1 MSMNVSSYSIKN
13 PLVAILLFVLL
24 TIGGIFGFKQMKV
37 QQFPDIDFPAVVVT
51 VTLPGAA
58 PAQLESDIAKKIEN
72 KLTSIDGVKHIRSS
86 IQTGAATIVTEFV
99 LEKDIQEA
107 VDDVRSA
114 VGEVRGDLPAAAN
127 DPIITK
133 VSTSGFP
140 IVTYSVSADNMSI
153 EDLSWFVDDTI
164 TKRLSDIPGVGSVSR
179 IGGLQ
184 REITVAADPIALS
197 GLQFSI
203 AQLSNQIAGIQQD
216 SSGGEAEVG
225 KTTQTIRV
233 MGAVERAGELNTLQI
248 AVPTG
253 GTQALGRM
261 ATVTDGAADQSS
273 IAKLDDQTVVAFNI
287 VRSRG
292 ASEVE
297 VMARV
302 DAELAKLQADVS
314 TIEIE
319 KVSDL
324 VTPISEDY
332 KASLTMLIEGGILA
346 VIVVFLFLRNIRAT
360 IVAAVA
366 LPLSVIPTFLG
377 MYLFDFS
384 LNIISLLALSL
395 VVGVLVDD
403 AIVEVEN
410 IMRHLRMGKTP
421 YQAAMEAADEIGLA
435 VVATTFT
442 LIAVFLPTAFMG
454 GVVGQFF
461 RQFGW
466 TAAIAIFASLMVARL
481 ITPMMAAYMLRPEK
495 QQVETQGA
503 TMTWYLKVVTWTL
516 HHRSLTMGA
525 TLVLFVASLALVKLL
540 PTAFIPDDDF
550 DQTRV
555 SIEMTPDVELADTE
569 RIAALASARI
579 LQLPEVTNIFTSVG
593 EAQATMDSS
602 TSGGGKNKN
611 IASLDIVLVPRAD
624 REIKKQV
631 EQKISA
637 ILAEVPSA
645 RFSVGLSSGGESG
658 YNFSLTS
665 TNPQLLEQTVQQIM
679 SEVRALPIAGDVT
692 SDRSLPRQ
700 ELTVI
705 PDRLAMADFGVTTQ
719 DIATTL
725 RIATVGDYEQRLSK
739 LNLDTRQIPIVVRLP
754 DIAKQ
759 NINQLEGLYV
769 PSSRPDGQGVRVG
782 DVAALEFGVGPAQ
795 ITRLDR
801 ERAISVTIQPGSG
814 ELGELVTA
822 VKSTPTM
829 QNLPPSMT
837 IIEQGQAENMAELFN
852 GFVIAM
858 SVGIICI
865 FGVLILLFGKILQP
879 FTILMALPLSI
890 GGAFVG
896 LVITNSS
903 LSMPSMIGFIMLMG
917 IATKNSILLV
927 DYALIAQRLGLPRF
941 EAIID
946 SCRKRARP
954 IIMTT
959 IAMGAGMLPLVF
971 GWGDADPT
979 FRRPMAAAVLGG
991 LVTSTLLSLV
1001 VIPVVYT
1008 LMDDVSGWFTKW
1020 LTPQGKDEP
1029 ESTNDT
1035 INDTMTDEP
1044 L

>member
-1 MSMNVSSYSIKN
+1 MSLNVSAYSIKN
-13 PLVAILLFVLL
+13 PLVAILLFILL
-24 TIGGIFGFKQMKV
+24 TLGGIYGFMKMKV
-37 QQFPDIDFPAVVVT
+37 QQFPDIDLPAVVVT

-58 PAQLESDIAKKIEN
+58 PSQLENDIAKKIEN
-72 KLTSIDGVKHIRSS
+72 KLTSIEGIKHIRTTL
-86 IQTGAATIVTEFV
+86 QTGAATMVTEFV

-133 VSTSGFP
+133 VSTAGFP
-140 IVTYSVSADNMSI
+140 VVTYSVAAENMNV
-153 EDLSWFVDDTI
+153 EDLSWFVDDTV
-164 TKRLSDIPGVGSVSR
+164 TKRLSDIPGVSTVSR

-184 REITVAADPIALS
+184 REITVAADPLTLS
-197 GLQFSI
+197 GLKLSI
-203 AQLSNQIAGIQQD
+203 TQLSNQITGIQQD

-233 MGAVERAGELNTLQI
+233 LGAVERASELNDLQVAI
-248 AVPTG
+248 PAG

-261 ATVTDGAADQSS
+261 AQITDGAADPSS
-273 IAKLDDQTVVAFNI
+273 IAKLDGQTVVAFNI
-287 VRSRG
+287 TRSRG

-297 VMARV
+297 VMELV
-302 DAELAKLQADVS
+302 DAELAKLSADVGNI
-314 TIEIE
+314 TIE
-319 KVSDL
+319 KVYDRA
-324 VTPISEDY
+324 TPIAEDY
-332 KASLTMLIEGGILA
+332 QASLRMLIEGGLLA
-346 VIVVFLFLRNIRAT
+346 VVVVFLFLRNIRAT

-377 MYLFDFS
+377 MYLFGFS

-395 VVGVLVDD
+395 VIGVLVDD

-410 IMRHLRMGKTP
+410 IIRHLRMGKTP
-421 YQAAMEAADEIGLA
+421 YEAAMEAADEIGLA

-454 GVVGQFF
+454 GIVGQFF

-466 TAAIAIFASLMVARL
+466 TAALSIFASLMVARL
-481 ITPMMAAYMLRPEK
+481 ITPMMAAYILRPEK
-495 QQVETQGA
+495 KHVEKQSALMG
-503 TMTWYLKVVTWTL
+503 WYLKIVAWTL
-516 HHRSLTMGA
+516 HHRWLTMGA
-525 TLVLFVASLALVKLL
+525 TLVLFVASLMLVKLL
-540 PTAFIPDDDF
+540 PTSFIPDNDI

-555 SIEMTPDVELADTE
+555 AIELTPDVALEDTE
-569 RIAALASARI
+569 RVAALASERI
-579 LQLPEVTNIFTSVG
+579 LAMPEVTNIFTSVG
-593 EAQATMDSS
+593 EAQASMDSNS
-602 TSGGGKNKN
+602 SGGKAEN
-611 IASLDIVLVPRAD
+611 IAGLDIVLAPRAE
-624 REIKKQV
+624 RGSKQEIERQ
-631 EQKISA
+631 ISSL
-637 ILAEVPSA
+637 LAEVPGA
-645 RFSVGLSSGGESG
+645 RFTVGLSSGGESG
-658 YNFSLTS
+658 YNFSMTS
-665 TNPQLLEQTVQQIM
+665 TNPQLLEQTAQQIM
-679 SEVRALPIAGDVT
+679 SEIRGLPSAGSVT

-700 ELTVI
+700 ELTVT
-705 PDRLAMADFGVTTQ
+705 PDRLAMADKGVTTQ

-725 RIATVGDYEQRLSK
+725 RVATVGDYEQRLSK
-739 LNLDTRQIPIVVRLP
+739 LNLDTRQIPIVIRLP
-754 DIAKQ
+754 DVAKQ
-759 NINQLEGLYV
+759 NVSQLEGLYV
-769 PSSRPDGQGVRVG
+769 PSSLPAGQGVRVG
-782 DVAALEFGVGPAQ
+782 EVASLDFGTGPAQ
-795 ITRLDR
+795 ISRLDR
-801 ERAISVTIQPGSG
+801 ERAISITVQPASG
-814 ELGELVTA
+814 ELGGLVQA
-822 VKSTPTM
+822 VKSVPAM
-829 QNLPPSMT
+829 QQLPPSIT
-837 IIEQGQAENMAELFN
+837 IIDQGQAENMAELFS

-858 SVGIICI
+858 SVGVVCI
-865 FGVLILLFGKILQP
+865 LGVLILLFGRILQP

-927 DYALIAQRLGLPRF
+927 DYALIAQRRGLARF

-946 SCRKRARP
+946 ACRKRARP

-1008 LMDDVSGWFTKW
+1008 LMDDLSGWFAKW
-1020 LTPQGKDEP
+1020 LVPSGKEQP
-1029 ESTNDT
+1029 T
-1035 INDTMTDEP
+1035 TDGKV
-1044 L
+1044 

>member
-1 MSMNVSSYSIKN
+1 MSLNVSAYSIRN

-24 TIGGIFGFKQMKV
+24 TLGGIYGFMQMKV
-37 QQFPDIDFPAVVVT
+37 QQFPDIDLPAVVVT

-58 PAQLESDIAKKIEN
+58 PSQLENDIAKKIEN
-72 KLTSIDGVKHIRSS
+72 KLTSIEGVKHIRTTL
-86 IQTGAATIVTEFV
+86 QTGAATMVTEFV

-133 VSTSGFP
+133 VSTAGFP
-140 IVTYSVSADNMSI
+140 VVTYSVASDNMNV
-153 EDLSWFVDDTI
+153 EDLSWFVDDTV
-164 TKRLSDIPGVGSVSR
+164 TKRLSDIPGVSTVSR

-184 REITVAADPIALS
+184 REITVAADPIVLS
-197 GLQFSI
+197 GLKYPI
-203 AQLSNQIAGIQQD
+203 AQLSEQITGIQQD

-233 MGAVERAGELNTLQI
+233 LGAVERASDLNNLQV

-261 ATVTDGAADQSS
+261 AQITDGAADPSS
-273 IAKLDDQTVVAFNI
+273 IAKLDGQTVVAFNI
-287 VRSRG
+287 TRSRG

-297 VMARV
+297 VMELV
-302 DAELAKLQADVS
+302 DAELAKLSADVGN
-314 TIEIE
+314 IDIE
-319 KVSDL
+319 KVYDRA
-324 VTPISEDY
+324 TPIAEDY
-332 KASLTMLIEGGILA
+332 KASLRMLIEGGLLA
-346 VIVVFLFLRNIRAT
+346 VVVVFLFLRNIRAT
-360 IVAAVA
+360 FVAAVA

-377 MYLFDFS
+377 MYLFGFS

-395 VVGVLVDD
+395 VIGVLVDD

-410 IMRHLRMGKTP
+410 IIRHLRMGKTP
-421 YQAAMEAADEIGLA
+421 YEAAMEAADEIGLA

-454 GVVGQFF
+454 GIVGQFF

-466 TAAIAIFASLMVARL
+466 TAALSIFASLMVARL
-481 ITPMMAAYMLRPEK
+481 ITPMMAAYILRPEK
-495 QQVETQGA
+495 KHVEKQSA
-503 TMTWYLKVVTWTL
+503 LMDWYLKVVSWTL
-516 HHRSLTMGA
+516 HHRWITMGA
-525 TLVLFVASLALVKLL
+525 TLLLFVASLALVKLL
-540 PTAFIPDDDF
+540 PTSFIPDNDI

-555 SIEMTPDVELADTE
+555 EIELTPDVALEDTE
-569 RIAALASARI
+569 RVAAMASERI
-579 LQLPEVTNIFTSVG
+579 LAMPEVSHIFTSVG
-593 EAQATMDSS
+593 EAQAAMEAS
-602 TSGGGKNKN
+602 SGGKAEN
-611 IASLDIVLVPRAD
+611 IAGLDIVLAPRAE
-624 REIKKQV
+624 RGSKQEIERQ
-631 EQKISA
+631 ISSM
-637 ILAEVPSA
+637 LSEVPGA
-645 RFSVGLSSGGESG
+645 RFTVGLSSGGETG

-665 TNPQLLEQTVQQIM
+665 TDPRLLEQTAQQIM
-679 SEVRALPIAGDVT
+679 AEIRALPSAGAVT

-700 ELTVI
+700 ELTVT
-705 PDRLAMADFGVTTQ
+705 PDRLAMADKGVTTQ

-725 RIATVGDYEQRLSK
+725 RVATVGDYEQRLSK
-739 LNLDTRQIPIVVRLP
+739 LNLDTRQLPIVVRLP
-754 DIAKQ
+754 DVAKQ
-759 NINQLEGLYV
+759 NVSQLEGLYV
-769 PSSRPDGQGVRVG
+769 PNALPPGQGVRVG
-782 DVAALEFGVGPAQ
+782 EVASLNFGTGPAQ
-795 ITRLDR
+795 ISRLDR
-801 ERAISVTIQPGSG
+801 ERAISITVQPANG
-814 ELGELVTA
+814 ELGDLVQA
-822 VKSTPTM
+822 VKAI
-829 QNLPPSMT
+829 PSMQQLPTSIT
-837 IIEQGQAENMAELFN
+837 IIDQGQAENMAELFS

-858 SVGIICI
+858 SVGVVCI
-865 FGVLILLFGKILQP
+865 LGVLILLFGRILQP

-896 LVITNSS
+896 LVITKSS

-927 DYALIAQRLGLPRF
+927 DYALIAQRRGLARF
-941 EAIID
+941 DAIID

-959 IAMGAGMLPLVF
+959 IAMGAGMMPLVF

-1008 LMDDVSGWFTKW
+1008 LMDDLSGWFGKW
-1020 LTPQGKDEP
+1020 LIPHGKEK
-1029 ESTNDT
+1029 ESVV
-1035 INDTMTDEP
+1035 IEK
-1044 L
+1044 

>member
-1 MSMNVSSYSIKN
+1 MSLNVSAYSIKN
-13 PLVAILLFVLL
+13 PLVAILLFILL
-24 TIGGIFGFKQMKV
+24 TLGGIYGFMKMKV
-37 QQFPDIDFPAVVVT
+37 QQFPDIDLPAVVVT

-58 PAQLESDIAKKIEN
+58 PSQLENDIAKKIEN
-72 KLTSIDGVKHIRSS
+72 KLTSIEGIKHIRTTL
-86 IQTGAATIVTEFV
+86 QTGAATMVTEFV

-133 VSTSGFP
+133 VSTAGFP
-140 IVTYSVSADNMSI
+140 VVTYSLAAENMNV
-153 EDLSWFVDDTI
+153 EDLSWFVDDTV
-164 TKRLSDIPGVGSVSR
+164 TKRLSDIPGVSTVSR

-184 REITVAADPIALS
+184 REITVAADPITLS
-197 GLQFSI
+197 GLKLSI
-203 AQLSNQIAGIQQD
+203 TQLSNQITGIQQD

-233 MGAVERAGELNTLQI
+233 LGAVERASELNDLQVAI
-248 AVPTG
+248 PAG

-261 ATVTDGAADQSS
+261 AQITDGAADPSS
-273 IAKLDDQTVVAFNI
+273 IAKLDGQTVVAFNI
-287 VRSRG
+287 TRSRG

-297 VMARV
+297 VMELV
-302 DAELAKLQADVS
+302 DAELAKLSADVGNI
-314 TIEIE
+314 TIE
-319 KVSDL
+319 KVYDRA
-324 VTPISEDY
+324 TPIAEDY
-332 KASLTMLIEGGILA
+332 QASLRMLIEGGLLA
-346 VIVVFLFLRNIRAT
+346 VVVVFLFLRNIRAT

-377 MYLFDFS
+377 MYLFGFS

-395 VVGVLVDD
+395 VIGVLVDD

-410 IMRHLRMGKTP
+410 IIRHLRMGKTP
-421 YQAAMEAADEIGLA
+421 YEAAMEAADEIGLA

-454 GVVGQFF
+454 GIVGQFF

-466 TAAIAIFASLMVARL
+466 TAALSIFASLMVARL
-481 ITPMMAAYMLRPEK
+481 ITPMMAAYILRPEK
-495 QQVETQGA
+495 KHVEKQSALMG
-503 TMTWYLKVVTWTL
+503 WYLKIVAWTL
-516 HHRSLTMGA
+516 HHRWLTMGA
-525 TLVLFVASLALVKLL
+525 TLVLFVASLMLVKLL
-540 PTAFIPDDDF
+540 PTSFIPDNDI

-555 SIEMTPDVELADTE
+555 AIELTPDVALEDTE
-569 RIAALASARI
+569 RVAALASERI
-579 LQLPEVTNIFTSVG
+579 LAMPEVTNIFTSVG
-593 EAQATMDSS
+593 EAQASMDSNS
-602 TSGGGKNKN
+602 SGGKAEN
-611 IASLDIVLVPRAD
+611 IAGLDIVLAPRAE
-624 REIKKQV
+624 RGSKQEIERQ
-631 EQKISA
+631 ISSL
-637 ILAEVPSA
+637 LAEVPGA
-645 RFSVGLSSGGESG
+645 RFTVGLSSGGESG
-658 YNFSLTS
+658 YNFSMTS
-665 TNPQLLEQTVQQIM
+665 TNPQLLEQTAQQIM
-679 SEVRALPIAGDVT
+679 SEIRGLPSAGSVS

-700 ELTVI
+700 ELTVT
-705 PDRLAMADFGVTTQ
+705 PDRLAMADKGVTTQ

-725 RIATVGDYEQRLSK
+725 RVATVGDYEQRLSK
-739 LNLDTRQIPIVVRLP
+739 LNLDTRQIPIVIRLP
-754 DIAKQ
+754 DVAKQ
-759 NINQLEGLYV
+759 NVSQLEGLYV
-769 PSSRPDGQGVRVG
+769 PSSLPAGQGVRVG
-782 DVAALEFGVGPAQ
+782 EVASLDFGTGPAQ
-795 ITRLDR
+795 ISRLDR
-801 ERAISVTIQPGSG
+801 ERAISITVQPASG
-814 ELGELVTA
+814 ELGDLVQA
-822 VKSTPTM
+822 VKSVPAM
-829 QNLPPSMT
+829 QQLPPSIT
-837 IIEQGQAENMAELFN
+837 IIDQGQAENMAELFS

-858 SVGIICI
+858 SVGVVCI
-865 FGVLILLFGKILQP
+865 LGVLILLFGRILQP

-927 DYALIAQRLGLPRF
+927 DYALIAQRRGLARF

-946 SCRKRARP
+946 ACRKRARP

-1008 LMDDVSGWFTKW
+1008 LMDDLSGWFAKW
-1020 LTPQGKDEP
+1020 LVPSGKEQ
-1029 ESTNDT
+1029 TT
-1035 INDTMTDEP
+1035 TDSKV
-1044 L
+1044 

>member
-1 MSMNVSSYSIKN
+1 MSLNVSAYSIKN

-24 TIGGIFGFKQMKV
+24 TLGGIYGFMQMKV
-37 QQFPDIDFPAVVVT
+37 QQFPDIDLPAVVVT

-58 PAQLESDIAKKIEN
+58 PSQLENDIAKKVEN
-72 KLTSIDGVKHIRSS
+72 KLTSIEGVKHIRTTL
-86 IQTGAATIVTEFV
+86 QTGAATMVAEFV

-127 DPIITK
+127 DPIVTK

-140 IVTYSVSADNMSI
+140 VVTYSVAAENMNV
-153 EDLSWFVDDTI
+153 EDLSWFVDDTV
-164 TKRLSDIPGVGSVSR
+164 TKRLSDIPGVSTVSR

-184 REITVAADPIALS
+184 REITVAADPITLS
-197 GLQFSI
+197 GLKLSI
-203 AQLSNQIAGIQQD
+203 MQLSNQITGIQQD

-225 KTTQTIRV
+225 KATQTIRV
-233 MGAVERAGELNTLQI
+233 LGAVERSSELNNLQI

-261 ATVTDGAADQSS
+261 AQITDGAADPSS
-273 IAKLDDQTVVAFNI
+273 IAKLDGQTVVAFNI
-287 VRSRG
+287 TRSRG

-297 VMARV
+297 VMELV
-302 DAELAKLQADVS
+302 DAELTKLSADVGNIS
-314 TIEIE
+314 IE
-319 KVSDL
+319 KVYDRA
-324 VTPISEDY
+324 TPVAEDY
-332 KASLTMLIEGGILA
+332 QASLRMLIEGGLLA
-346 VIVVFLFLRNIRAT
+346 VVVVFLFLRNIRAT
-360 IVAAVA
+360 FVAAVA

-377 MYLFDFS
+377 MYLFGFS

-395 VVGVLVDD
+395 VIGVLVDD

-410 IMRHLRMGKTP
+410 IIRHLRMGKTP
-421 YQAAMEAADEIGLA
+421 YEAAMEAADEIGLA

-454 GVVGQFF
+454 GIVGQFF

-466 TAAIAIFASLMVARL
+466 TAALSIFASLMVARL
-481 ITPMMAAYMLRPEK
+481 ITPMMAAYILKPEK
-495 QQVETQGA
+495 KHVEKKSA
-503 TMTWYLKVVTWTL
+503 LMDWYLKVVSWTL
-516 HHRSLTMGA
+516 DHRWMTMGA

-540 PTAFIPDDDF
+540 PTSFIPDNDI

-555 SIEMTPDVELADTE
+555 AIELTPDVALADTE
-569 RIAALASARI
+569 RVAALASERI
-579 LQLPEVTNIFTSVG
+579 LAMPEVTNIFTSVG
-593 EAQATMDSS
+593 EAQATMDSNS
-602 TSGGGKNKN
+602 SGGKAEN
-611 IASLDIVLVPRAD
+611 IAGLDIVLVPRAE
-624 REIKKQV
+624 RGSKQEIERKM
-631 EQKISA
+631 ST
-637 ILAEVPSA
+637 ILAEVPGA
-645 RFSVGLSSGGESG
+645 RFTVGLSSGGETG

-665 TNPQLLEQTVQQIM
+665 TDPQLLEQTVQQMM
-679 SEVRALPIAGDVT
+679 SEIRELPSAGAVT

-700 ELTVI
+700 ELTVT
-705 PDRLAMADFGVTTQ
+705 PNRLAMADKGVTTQ

-725 RIATVGDYEQRLSK
+725 RVATVGDYEQRLSK

-759 NINQLEGLYV
+759 NVSQLEGLYV
-769 PSSRPDGQGVRVG
+769 PSALPAGQGVRVG
-782 DVAALEFGVGPAQ
+782 EVATLDFGTGPAQ
-795 ITRLDR
+795 ISRLDR
-801 ERAISVTIQPGSG
+801 ERAISITVQPANG
-814 ELGELVTA
+814 ELGDLVQA
-822 VKSTPTM
+822 VKSI
-829 QNLPPSMT
+829 PSMQQLPASIT
-837 IIEQGQAENMAELFN
+837 IIDQGQAENMAELFS

-858 SVGIICI
+858 SVGVVCI
-865 FGVLILLFGKILQP
+865 LGVLILLFGRILQP

-927 DYALIAQRLGLPRF
+927 DYALIAQRRGLARF

-946 SCRKRARP
+946 ACRKRARP

-1008 LMDDVSGWFTKW
+1008 LMDDLSEWFAKW
-1020 LTPQGKDEP
+1020 LAPNGKPNIVTE
-1029 ESTNDT
+1029 EK
-1035 INDTMTDEP
+1035 
-1044 L
+1044 

>member
-1 MSMNVSSYSIKN
+1 MSLNVSAYSIRN

-24 TIGGIFGFKQMKV
+24 TLGGIYGFMQMKV
-37 QQFPDIDFPAVVVT
+37 QQFPDIDLPAVVVT

-58 PAQLESDIAKKIEN
+58 PSQLENDIAKKIEN
-72 KLTSIDGVKHIRSS
+72 KLTSIEGVKHIRTTL
-86 IQTGAATIVTEFV
+86 QTGAATMVTEFV

-133 VSTSGFP
+133 VSTAGFP
-140 IVTYSVSADNMSI
+140 VVTYSVASDNMNV
-153 EDLSWFVDDTI
+153 EDLSWFVDDTV
-164 TKRLSDIPGVGSVSR
+164 TKRLSDIPGVSTVSR

-197 GLQFSI
+197 GLKYPI
-203 AQLSNQIAGIQQD
+203 AQLSEQITGIQQD

-225 KTTQTIRV
+225 KTTQAIRV
-233 MGAVERAGELNTLQI
+233 LGAVERASDLNNLQV

-261 ATVTDGAADQSS
+261 AQITDGAADPSS
-273 IAKLDDQTVVAFNI
+273 IAKLDGQTVVAFNI
-287 VRSRG
+287 TRSRG

-297 VMARV
+297 VMELV
-302 DAELAKLQADVS
+302 DAELAKLSADVGN
-314 TIEIE
+314 IDIE
-319 KVSDL
+319 KVYDRA
-324 VTPISEDY
+324 TPIAEDY
-332 KASLTMLIEGGILA
+332 QASLRMLIEGGLLA
-346 VIVVFLFLRNIRAT
+346 VVVVFLFLRNVRAT
-360 IVAAVA
+360 FVAAVA

-377 MYLFDFS
+377 MYLFGFS

-395 VVGVLVDD
+395 VIGVLVDD

-410 IMRHLRMGKTP
+410 IIRHLRMGKTP
-421 YQAAMEAADEIGLA
+421 YEAAMEAADEIGLA

-454 GVVGQFF
+454 GIVGQFF

-466 TAAIAIFASLMVARL
+466 TAALSIFASLMVARL
-481 ITPMMAAYMLRPEK
+481 ITPMMAAYILRPEK
-495 QQVETQGA
+495 KHVEKQSA
-503 TMTWYLKVVTWTL
+503 LMDWYLKVVSWTL
-516 HHRSLTMGA
+516 HHRWITMGA
-525 TLVLFVASLALVKLL
+525 TLILFVASLALVKLL
-540 PTAFIPDDDF
+540 PTSFIPDNDI

-555 SIEMTPDVELADTE
+555 EIELTPDVALEDTE
-569 RIAALASARI
+569 RVAAMASERI
-579 LQLPEVTNIFTSVG
+579 LAMPEVSHIFTSVG
-593 EAQATMDSS
+593 EAQAAMEAS
-602 TSGGGKNKN
+602 SGGKAEN
-611 IASLDIVLVPRAD
+611 IAGLDIVLAPRAE
-624 REIKKQV
+624 RASKQEIERQ
-631 EQKISA
+631 ISSM
-637 ILAEVPSA
+637 LSEVPGA
-645 RFSVGLSSGGESG
+645 RFTVGLSSGGETG

-665 TNPQLLEQTVQQIM
+665 TDPQLLEQTAQQIM
-679 SEVRALPIAGDVT
+679 TEIRALPSTGAVT

-700 ELTVI
+700 ELTVT
-705 PDRLAMADFGVTTQ
+705 PDRLAMADKGVTTQ

-725 RIATVGDYEQRLSK
+725 RVATVGDYEQRLSK

-754 DIAKQ
+754 DVAKQ
-759 NINQLEGLYV
+759 NVSQLEGLYV
-769 PSSRPDGQGVRVG
+769 PSALPPGQGVRVG
-782 DVAALEFGVGPAQ
+782 EVASLNFGTGPAQ
-795 ITRLDR
+795 ISRLDR
-801 ERAISVTIQPGSG
+801 ERAISITVQPANG
-814 ELGELVTA
+814 ELGDLVQA
-822 VKSTPTM
+822 VKAI
-829 QNLPPSMT
+829 PSMQQLPASIT
-837 IIEQGQAENMAELFN
+837 IIDQGQAENMAELFS

-858 SVGIICI
+858 SVGVVCI
-865 FGVLILLFGKILQP
+865 LGVLILLFGRILQP

-896 LVITNSS
+896 LVITKSS

-927 DYALIAQRLGLPRF
+927 DYALIAQRRGLARF
-941 EAIID
+941 DAIID

-991 LVTSTLLSLV
+991 LATSTLLSLV

-1008 LMDDVSGWFTKW
+1008 LMDDLSGWFGKW
-1020 LTPQGKDEP
+1020 LIPHGKEK
-1029 ESTNDT
+1029 ESVV
-1035 INDTMTDEP
+1035 IEK
-1044 L
+1044 

>member
-1 MSMNVSSYSIKN
+1 MSLNVSAYSIKN

-24 TIGGIFGFKQMKV
+24 TLGGIYGFMKMKV
-37 QQFPDIDFPAVVVT
+37 QQFPDIDLPAVVVT

-58 PAQLESDIAKKIEN
+58 PSQLENDIAKKIEN
-72 KLTSIDGVKHIRSS
+72 KLTSIEGVKHIRTTL
-86 IQTGAATIVTEFV
+86 QTGAATMVTEFV

-133 VSTSGFP
+133 VSTAGFP
-140 IVTYSVSADNMSI
+140 VVTYTVAADNMNA
-153 EDLSWFVDDTI
+153 EDLSWFVDDTV
-164 TKRLSDIPGVGSVSR
+164 TKRLSDIPGVSTVSR

-197 GLQFSI
+197 GLKFSI
-203 AQLSNQIAGIQQD
+203 TQLSQQIAGIQQD

-233 MGAVERAGELNTLQI
+233 LGAVERASELNDLQV

-261 ATVTDGAADQSS
+261 AQITDGAADPSS
-273 IAKLDDQTVVAFNI
+273 IAKLDGQTVVAFNI
-287 VRSRG
+287 TRSRG

-297 VMARV
+297 VMELV
-302 DAELAKLQADVS
+302 DAELAKLSADVGN
-314 TIEIE
+314 INIE
-319 KVSDL
+319 KVYDRA
-324 VTPISEDY
+324 TPIAEDY
-332 KASLTMLIEGGILA
+332 QASLRMLIEGGLLA
-346 VIVVFLFLRNIRAT
+346 VAVVFLFLRNIRAT

-377 MYLFDFS
+377 MYLFGFS

-395 VVGVLVDD
+395 VIGVLVDD

-410 IMRHLRMGKTP
+410 IIRHLRMGKTP
-421 YQAAMEAADEIGLA
+421 YEAAMEAADEIGLA

-454 GVVGQFF
+454 GIVGQFF

-466 TAAIAIFASLMVARL
+466 TAALSIFASLMVARL
-481 ITPMMAAYMLRPEK
+481 ITPMMAAYILRPEK
-495 QQVETQGA
+495 KQVEKQSALMG
-503 TMTWYLKVVTWTL
+503 WYLKIVGWTL
-516 HHRSLTMGA
+516 HHRWLTMGA
-525 TLVLFVASLALVKLL
+525 TLLLFVASLTLVKLL
-540 PTAFIPDDDF
+540 PTSFIPDNDI

-555 SIEMTPDVELADTE
+555 AIELTPDVALEDTE
-569 RIAALASARI
+569 RVVALASERI
-579 LQLPEVTNIFTSVG
+579 LAMPEVTNIFASIG
-593 EAQATMDSS
+593 EAQATMDSNS
-602 TSGGGKNKN
+602 SGGSKAEN
-611 IASLDIVLVPRAD
+611 IAGLDIVLAPRAE
-624 REIKKQV
+624 RGSKQEI
-631 EQKISA
+631 ERKISSL
-637 ILAEVPSA
+637 LAEVPGA
-645 RFSVGLSSGGESG
+645 RFTVGLSSGGESG
-658 YNFSLTS
+658 YNFSMTS
-665 TNPQLLEQTVQQIM
+665 TNPQLLEQTAQQIM
-679 SEVRALPIAGDVT
+679 SEIRSLPSAGSVT

-700 ELTVI
+700 ELTVTAN
-705 PDRLAMADFGVTTQ
+705 RLAMADKGVTTQ

-725 RIATVGDYEQRLSK
+725 RVATVGDYEQRLSK
-739 LNLDTRQIPIVVRLP
+739 LNLDTRQIPIVIRLP
-754 DIAKQ
+754 DVAKQ
-759 NINQLEGLYV
+759 NVSQLEGLYV
-769 PSSRPDGQGVRVG
+769 PSSLPSGQGVRVG
-782 DVAALEFGVGPAQ
+782 EVASLDFGTGPAE
-795 ITRLDR
+795 ISRLDR
-801 ERAISVTIQPGSG
+801 ERAISITIQPANG
-814 ELGELVTA
+814 ELGDLVQA
-822 VKSTPTM
+822 VKAVPAM
-829 QNLPPSMT
+829 QKLPPSIT
-837 IIEQGQAENMAELFN
+837 IIDQGQAENMADLFS

-858 SVGIICI
+858 SVGVVCI
-865 FGVLILLFGKILQP
+865 LGVLILLFGRILQP

-927 DYALIAQRLGLPRF
+927 DYALIAQRRGLARF
-941 EAIID
+941 EAIVD
-946 SCRKRARP
+946 ACRKRARP

-1008 LMDDVSGWFTKW
+1008 LMDDLSGWFAKW
-1020 LTPQGKDEP
+1020 LKPSDKKSEVTEKAV
-1029 ESTNDT
+1029 
-1035 INDTMTDEP
+1035 TDK
-1044 L
+1044 

>member
-1 MSMNVSSYSIKN
+1 MNLNVSSYSIKN
-13 PLVAILLFVLL
+13 PLVAILLFILL
-24 TIGGIFGFKQMKV
+24 TLGGIYGFMNMKV
-37 QQFPDIDFPAVVVT
+37 QQFPDIDLPAVVVT

-58 PAQLESDIAKKIEN
+58 PSQLENDIAKKIEN
-72 KLTSIDGVKHIRSS
+72 RITSIEGIKHIRTTL
-86 IQTGAATIVTEFV
+86 QTGAATIASEFV

-114 VGEVRGDLPAAAN
+114 VGEVQGDLPAAAN

-133 VSTSGFP
+133 VSTAGFP
-140 IVTYSVSADNMSI
+140 VITYSVAADNMSV

-164 TKRLSDIPGVGSVSR
+164 TKRLSDIPGVSSVGR
-179 IGGLQ
+179 IGGLE

-203 AQLSNQIAGIQQD
+203 VQLSQQIAGIQQD

-233 MGAVERAGELNTLQI
+233 LGAVERADELNDLQI
-248 AVPTG
+248 TVPTTG
-253 GTQALGRM
+253 TTQALGRL
-261 ATVTDGAADQSS
+261 AQITDGAADPTS
-273 IAKLDDQTVVAFNI
+273 IAKLDGKTVVAFDI
-287 VRSRG
+287 TRSRG

-297 VMARV
+297 VMQLV
-302 DAELAKLQADVS
+302 DAELAKLNAEMSNITV
-314 TIEIE
+314 E
-319 KVSDL
+319 KVYDRA
-324 VTPISEDY
+324 TPVAEDY
-332 KASLTMLIEGGILA
+332 QASLKMLIEGGILA
-346 VIVVFLFLRNIRAT
+346 VIVVFLFLRNVRAT
-360 IVAAVA
+360 FVAAVA
-366 LPLSVIPTFLG
+366 LPLSVIPTFLA

-395 VVGVLVDD
+395 VIGVLVDD

-410 IMRHLRMGKTP
+410 IIRHLRMGKTP
-421 YQAAMEAADEIGLA
+421 YEAAMEAADEIGLA

-466 TAAIAIFASLMVARL
+466 TAAIAIFASLLVARL
-481 ITPMMAAYMLRPEK
+481 ITPMMAAYILRPEK
-495 QQVETQGA
+495 HRVEKQSK
-503 TMTWYLKVVTWTL
+503 TMDWYLKVVSWTL
-516 HHRSLTMGA
+516 HHRWLTMGA
-525 TLVLFVASLALVKLL
+525 TLILFVASLTLVKLL
-540 PTAFIPDDDF
+540 PTAFIPDNDI

-555 SIEMTPDVELADTE
+555 AIELTPDVALEDTE
-569 RIAALASARI
+569 RVAAMASARI
-579 LQLPEVTNIFTSVG
+579 LAIPGVTNIFTSVG
-593 EAQATMDSS
+593 EAQAAMDPNS
-602 TSGGGKNKN
+602 TGGKSDN
-611 IASLDIVLVPRAD
+611 IGSLDIVLAPRAERQSKQEIE
-624 REIKKQV
+624 REI
-631 EQKISA
+631 SR
-637 ILAEVPSA
+637 LLTEVPSA
-645 RFSVGLSSGGESG
+645 RFTVGLSSGGETG

-665 TNPQLLEQTVQQIM
+665 TNPEVLEQTAQQIM
-679 SEVRALPIAGDVT
+679 ADIRKLPMAGDVT

-700 ELTVI
+700 ELTVT
-705 PDRLAMADFGVTTQ
+705 PDRLAMADLGVTTQ

-725 RIATVGDYEQRLSK
+725 RIATVGDYEQQLSK

-754 DIAKQ
+754 DVAKQ
-759 NINQLEGLYV
+759 SVNQLEGLYV
-769 PSSRPDGQGVRVG
+769 PSNNPAAQGVRVSE
-782 DVAALEFGVGPAQ
+782 VANLDFGTGPAQ
-795 ITRLDR
+795 IKRLDR
-801 ERAISVTIQPGSG
+801 ERAISITVQPGDG
-814 ELGELVTA
+814 ELGELVQA
-822 VKSTPTM
+822 VKNTPTM
-829 QNLPPSMT
+829 QNIPSSIT
-837 IIEQGQAENMAELFN
+837 IIDQGQAENMAELFT

-865 FGVLILLFGKILQP
+865 LGVLILLFGKLLQP

-927 DYALIAQRLGLPRF
+927 DYAIIAQNRGLARF
-941 EAIID
+941 DAIID

-1008 LMDDVSGWFTKW
+1008 LMDDVSAWFSKW
-1020 LTPQGKDEP
+1020 LVPHGRDKQATPVDN
-1029 ESTNDT
+1029 ES
-1035 INDTMTDEP
+1035 
-1044 L
+1044 

>member
-1 MSMNVSSYSIKN
+1 MSLNVSAYSIRN

-24 TIGGIFGFKQMKV
+24 TLGGIYGFMKMKV
-37 QQFPDIDFPAVVVT
+37 QQFPDIDLPAVVVT

-58 PAQLESDIAKKIEN
+58 PSQLENDIAKKVEN
-72 KLTSIDGVKHIRSS
+72 KLTSIEGVKHIRTTL
-86 IQTGAATIVTEFV
+86 QTGAATMVTEFV

-140 IVTYSVSADNMSI
+140 VVTYSVASENMNV
-153 EDLSWFVDDTI
+153 EDLSWFVDDTV
-164 TKRLSDIPGVGSVSR
+164 TKRLSDIPGVSTVSR

-184 REITVAADPIALS
+184 REITVAADPITLS
-197 GLQFSI
+197 GLKLSI
-203 AQLSNQIAGIQQD
+203 TQLSNQITGIQQD

-233 MGAVERAGELNTLQI
+233 LGAVERASELNNLQI

-261 ATVTDGAADQSS
+261 ADITDGAADPSS
-273 IAKLDDQTVVAFNI
+273 IAKLDGQTVVAFNI
-287 VRSRG
+287 TRSRG

-297 VMARV
+297 VMKLV
-302 DAELAKLQADVS
+302 DAELAKLSAD
-314 TIEIE
+314 IGNINIE
-319 KVSDL
+319 KVYDRA
-324 VTPISEDY
+324 TPIAEDY
-332 KASLTMLIEGGILA
+332 QASLRMLIEGGILA
-346 VIVVFLFLRNIRAT
+346 VIVVFLFLRNLRAT
-360 IVAAVA
+360 FVAAVA

-377 MYLFDFS
+377 MYLFGFS

-395 VVGVLVDD
+395 VIGVLVDD

-410 IMRHLRMGKTP
+410 IIRHLRMGKTP
-421 YQAAMEAADEIGLA
+421 YEAAMEAADEIGLA

-454 GVVGQFF
+454 GIVGQFF

-466 TAAIAIFASLMVARL
+466 TAALSIFASLMVARL
-481 ITPMMAAYMLRPEK
+481 ITPMMAAYILRPEK
-495 QQVETQGA
+495 QHVEKQSA
-503 TMTWYLKVVTWTL
+503 LMDWYLKVVSWTL
-516 HHRSLTMGA
+516 HHRWITIVA

-540 PTAFIPDDDF
+540 PTSFIPDNDI

-555 SIEMTPDVELADTE
+555 EIELTPDVALEDTE
-569 RIAALASARI
+569 RVAALASERI
-579 LQLPEVTNIFTSVG
+579 LAMPEVAHIFTSVG
-593 EAQATMDSS
+593 EAQESMGPSAG
-602 TSGGGKNKN
+602 SGSGKSEN
-611 IASLDIVLVPRAD
+611 IAGLDVVLTPRAE
-624 REIKKQV
+624 RGSKQEI
-631 EQKISA
+631 ERKISS
-637 ILAEVPSA
+637 ILSEVPGA
-645 RFSVGLSSGGESG
+645 RFTVGLSSGGETG

-665 TNPQLLEQTVQQIM
+665 TDPKLLEQTVQQMM
-679 SEVRALPIAGDVT
+679 SEIRLLPTAGSVT

-700 ELTVI
+700 ELTVT
-705 PDRLAMADFGVTTQ
+705 PDRLAMADKGVTTQ

-725 RIATVGDYEQRLSK
+725 RVATVGDYEQRLSK

-759 NINQLEGLYV
+759 NVSQLEGLYV
-769 PSSRPDGQGVRVG
+769 PSALPAGQGVRVG
-782 DVAALEFGVGPAQ
+782 EVATLDFGTGPAQ
-795 ITRLDR
+795 ISRLDR
-801 ERAISVTIQPGSG
+801 ERAISITVQPANG
-814 ELGELVTA
+814 ELGDLVQA
-822 VKSTPTM
+822 VK
-829 QNLPPSMT
+829 NIPSMQTLPASIT
-837 IIEQGQAENMAELFN
+837 IIDQGQAENMAELFS

-858 SVGIICI
+858 SVGVVCI
-865 FGVLILLFGKILQP
+865 LGVLILLFGRILQP

-927 DYALIAQRLGLPRF
+927 DYALIAQRRGLARF
-941 EAIID
+941 DAIID

-1008 LMDDVSGWFTKW
+1008 LMDDLSGWFSKW
-1020 LTPQGKDEP
+1020 LIPHGK
-1029 ESTNDT
+1029 ESSTADK
-1035 INDTMTDEP
+1035 
-1044 L
+1044 

>member
-1 MSMNVSSYSIKN
+1 MSLNVSAYSIKN

-24 TIGGIFGFKQMKV
+24 TLGGTYGFMKMKV
-37 QQFPDIDFPAVVVT
+37 QQFPDIDLPAVVVT

-58 PAQLESDIAKKIEN
+58 PSQLENDIAKKIEN
-72 KLTSIDGVKHIRSS
+72 KLTSIEGVSHIRTTL
-86 IQTGAATIVTEFV
+86 QTGAATMATEFV

-133 VSTSGFP
+133 VSTAGFP
-140 IVTYSVSADNMSI
+140 VVTYSVASDNMSV
-153 EDLSWFVDDTI
+153 EDLSWFVDDTV
-164 TKRLSDIPGVGSVSR
+164 TKRLSDIPGVSTVSR
-179 IGGLQ
+179 VGGLQ

-197 GLQFSI
+197 GLTLSI
-203 AQLSNQIAGIQQD
+203 SQLSQQIAGIQQD

-225 KTTQTIRV
+225 NTTQTIRV
-233 MGAVERAGELNTLQI
+233 LGAVERANELNDVQV

-261 ATVTDGAADQSS
+261 AQITDGAADPSS
-273 IAKLDDQTVVAFNI
+273 IAKLDGKTVVAFNI
-287 VRSRG
+287 TRSRG
-292 ASEVE
+292 ASEVD
-297 VMARV
+297 VMALV
-302 DAELAKLQADVS
+302 DDELAKLTADTGNIS
-314 TIEIE
+314 IE
-319 KVSDL
+319 KVYDRA
-324 VTPISEDY
+324 TPIAEDY
-332 KASLTMLIEGGILA
+332 EASLRMLIEGGILA
-346 VIVVFLFLRNIRAT
+346 VVVVFLFLRNIRAT

-377 MYLFDFS
+377 MYLFGFS

-395 VVGVLVDD
+395 VIGVLVDD

-410 IMRHLRMGKTP
+410 IIRHLRMGKTP
-421 YQAAMEAADEIGLA
+421 YEAAMEAADEIGLA

-454 GVVGQFF
+454 GIVGQFF

-466 TAAIAIFASLMVARL
+466 TAALSIFASLMVARL
-481 ITPMMAAYMLRPEK
+481 ITPMMAAYILRPEK
-495 QQVETQGA
+495 NYVEKQSAMMGY
-503 TMTWYLKVVTWTL
+503 YLKIVSWTL
-516 HHRSLTMGA
+516 HHRWLTMGA
-525 TLVLFVASLALVKLL
+525 TLVLFVASLGLVKLL
-540 PTAFIPDDDF
+540 PTAFIPDNDI

-555 SIEMTPDVELADTE
+555 AIELTPDVALADTE
-569 RIAALASARI
+569 RVAALASERI
-579 LQLPEVTNIFTSVG
+579 LAMPEVTNIFTSVG
-593 EAQATMDSS
+593 EAQASMGASDG
-602 TSGGGKNKN
+602 GGGKAEN
-611 IASLDIVLVPRAD
+611 IAGLDIVLAPRAE
-624 REIKKQV
+624 RGTKQEI
-631 EQKISA
+631 ERKISK
-637 ILAEVPSA
+637 LMTEVPGA
-645 RFSVGLSSGGESG
+645 RFTVGLSSGGESG

-665 TNPQLLEQTVQQIM
+665 TNPQLLEQTAQKIM
-679 SEVRALPIAGDVT
+679 TEIRGLPSAGAVT

-700 ELTVI
+700 ELTVT
-705 PDRLAMADFGVTTQ
+705 PDRLAMADKGVTTQ

-725 RIATVGDYEQRLSK
+725 RVATVGDYEQRLSK

-754 DIAKQ
+754 DVAKQ
-759 NINQLEGLYV
+759 NVSQLEGLYV
-769 PSSRPDGQGVRVG
+769 PSTMPAGQGVRVG
-782 DVAALEFGVGPAQ
+782 EVAALDFGTGPAQ
-795 ITRLDR
+795 ISRLDR
-801 ERAISVTIQPGSG
+801 ERAISITVQPADG
-814 ELGELVTA
+814 ELGDLVQA
-822 VKSTPTM
+822 VKSVPTM
-829 QNLPPSMT
+829 QQLPPSIT
-837 IIEQGQAENMAELFN
+837 IIDQGQAENMADLFS
-852 GFVIAM
+852 GFIIAM
-858 SVGIICI
+858 SVGVVCI
-865 FGVLILLFGKILQP
+865 LGVLILLFGRLLQP

-927 DYALIAQRLGLPRF
+927 DYALIAQRRGLARF
-941 EAIID
+941 EAIMD
-946 SCRKRARP
+946 ACRKRARP

-1008 LMDDVSGWFTKW
+1008 LMDDVSGWFAKW
-1020 LTPQGKDEP
+1020 LVPHGKQRD
-1029 ESTNDT
+1029 
-1035 INDTMTDEP
+1035 IK
-1044 L
+1044 

>member
-1 MSMNVSSYSIKN
+1 MSLNVSAYSIKN
-13 PLVAILLFVLL
+13 PLVAILLFILL
-24 TIGGIFGFKQMKV
+24 TLGGIYGFMKMKV
-37 QQFPDIDFPAVVVT
+37 QQFPDIDLPAVVVT

-58 PAQLESDIAKKIEN
+58 PSQLENDIAKKIEN
-72 KLTSIDGVKHIRSS
+72 KLTSIEGIKHIRTTL
-86 IQTGAATIVTEFV
+86 QTGAATMVTEFV

-133 VSTSGFP
+133 VSTAGFP
-140 IVTYSVSADNMSI
+140 VVTYSVASENMNV
-153 EDLSWFVDDTI
+153 EDLSWFVDDTV
-164 TKRLSDIPGVGSVSR
+164 TKRLSDIPGVSTVSR

-184 REITVAADPIALS
+184 REITVAADPITLS
-197 GLQFSI
+197 GLKLSI
-203 AQLSNQIAGIQQD
+203 TQLSNQITGIQQD

-233 MGAVERAGELNTLQI
+233 LGAVERASELNDLQVAI
-248 AVPTG
+248 PVG

-261 ATVTDGAADQSS
+261 AQITDGAADPSS
-273 IAKLDDQTVVAFNI
+273 IAKLDGQTVVAFNI
-287 VRSRG
+287 TRSRG

-297 VMARV
+297 VMELV
-302 DAELAKLQADVS
+302 DAELAKLSADVGNI
-314 TIEIE
+314 TIE
-319 KVSDL
+319 KVYDRA
-324 VTPISEDY
+324 TPIAEDY
-332 KASLTMLIEGGILA
+332 QASLRMLIEGGLLA
-346 VIVVFLFLRNIRAT
+346 VVVVFLFLRNIRAT

-377 MYLFDFS
+377 MYLFGFS

-395 VVGVLVDD
+395 VIGVLVDD

-410 IMRHLRMGKTP
+410 IIRHLRMGKTP
-421 YQAAMEAADEIGLA
+421 YEAAMEAADEIGLA

-454 GVVGQFF
+454 GIVGQFF

-466 TAAIAIFASLMVARL
+466 TAALSIFASLMVARL
-481 ITPMMAAYMLRPEK
+481 ITPMMAAYILRPEK
-495 QQVETQGA
+495 KHVEKQSALMG
-503 TMTWYLKVVTWTL
+503 WYLKIVAWTL
-516 HHRSLTMGA
+516 HHRWLTMGA
-525 TLVLFVASLALVKLL
+525 TLVLFVASLMLVKLL
-540 PTAFIPDDDF
+540 PTSFIPDNDI

-555 SIEMTPDVELADTE
+555 AIELTPDVALEDTE
-569 RIAALASARI
+569 RVAALASERI
-579 LQLPEVTNIFTSVG
+579 LAMPEVTNIFTSVG
-593 EAQATMDSS
+593 EAQASMDSNS
-602 TSGGGKNKN
+602 SGGKAEN
-611 IASLDIVLVPRAD
+611 IAGLDIVLAPRAE
-624 REIKKQV
+624 RGSKQEIERQ
-631 EQKISA
+631 ISSL
-637 ILAEVPSA
+637 LAEVPGA
-645 RFSVGLSSGGESG
+645 RFTVGLSSGGESG
-658 YNFSLTS
+658 YNFSMTS
-665 TNPQLLEQTVQQIM
+665 TNPQLLEQTAQQIM
-679 SEVRALPIAGDVT
+679 SEIRGLPSAGSVT

-700 ELTVI
+700 ELTVT
-705 PDRLAMADFGVTTQ
+705 PDRLAMADKGVTTQ

-725 RIATVGDYEQRLSK
+725 RVATVGDYEQRLSK
-739 LNLDTRQIPIVVRLP
+739 LNLDTRQIPIVIRLP
-754 DIAKQ
+754 DVAKQ
-759 NINQLEGLYV
+759 NVSQLEGLYV
-769 PSSRPDGQGVRVG
+769 PSSLPAGQGVRVG
-782 DVAALEFGVGPAQ
+782 EVASLDFGTGPAQ
-795 ITRLDR
+795 ISRLDR
-801 ERAISVTIQPGSG
+801 ERAISITVQPASG
-814 ELGELVTA
+814 ELGDLVQA
-822 VKSTPTM
+822 VKSVPAM
-829 QNLPPSMT
+829 QQLPPSIT
-837 IIEQGQAENMAELFN
+837 IIDQGQAENMAELFS

-858 SVGIICI
+858 SVGVVCI
-865 FGVLILLFGKILQP
+865 LGVLILLFGRILQP

-927 DYALIAQRLGLPRF
+927 DYALIAQRRGLARF

-946 SCRKRARP
+946 ACRKRARP

-1008 LMDDVSGWFTKW
+1008 LMDDLSGWFAKW
-1020 LTPQGKDEP
+1020 LVPSGKEQ
-1029 ESTNDT
+1029 TT
-1035 INDTMTDEP
+1035 TDSKV
-1044 L
+1044 

>member
-1 MSMNVSSYSIKN
+1 MSLNVSAYSIRN

-24 TIGGIFGFKQMKV
+24 TLGGIYGFMQMKV
-37 QQFPDIDFPAVVVT
+37 QQFPDIDLPAVVVT

-58 PAQLESDIAKKIEN
+58 PSQLENDIAKKIEN
-72 KLTSIDGVKHIRSS
+72 KLTSIEGVKHIRTTL
-86 IQTGAATIVTEFV
+86 QTGAATMVTEFV

-133 VSTSGFP
+133 VSTAGFP
-140 IVTYSVSADNMSI
+140 VVTYSVASDNMNV
-153 EDLSWFVDDTI
+153 EDLSWFVDDTV
-164 TKRLSDIPGVGSVSR
+164 TKRLSDIPGVSTVSR

-197 GLQFSI
+197 GLKYSI
-203 AQLSNQIAGIQQD
+203 AQLSEQITGIQQD

-233 MGAVERAGELNTLQI
+233 LGAVERASDLNNLQV

-261 ATVTDGAADQSS
+261 AQITDGAADPSS
-273 IAKLDDQTVVAFNI
+273 IAKLDGQTVVAFNI
-287 VRSRG
+287 TRSRG

-297 VMARV
+297 VMELV
-302 DAELAKLQADVS
+302 DAELAKLSADVGN
-314 TIEIE
+314 IDIE
-319 KVSDL
+319 KVYDRA
-324 VTPISEDY
+324 TPIAEDY
-332 KASLTMLIEGGILA
+332 QASLRMLMEGGLLA
-346 VIVVFLFLRNIRAT
+346 VVVVFLFLRNIRAT
-360 IVAAVA
+360 FVAAVA

-377 MYLFDFS
+377 MYLFGFS

-395 VVGVLVDD
+395 VIGVLVDD

-410 IMRHLRMGKTP
+410 IIRHLRMGKTP
-421 YQAAMEAADEIGLA
+421 YEAAMEAADEIGLA

-454 GVVGQFF
+454 GIVGQFF

-466 TAAIAIFASLMVARL
+466 TAALSIFASLMVARL
-481 ITPMMAAYMLRPEK
+481 ITPMMAAYILRPEK
-495 QQVETQGA
+495 KHVEKQSA
-503 TMTWYLKVVTWTL
+503 LMDWYLKVVSWTL
-516 HHRSLTMGA
+516 HHRWITMGA
-525 TLVLFVASLALVKLL
+525 TLILFVASLALVKLL
-540 PTAFIPDDDF
+540 PTSFIPDNDI

-555 SIEMTPDVELADTE
+555 EIELTPDVALEDTE
-569 RIAALASARI
+569 RVAAMASERI
-579 LQLPEVTNIFTSVG
+579 LAMPEVSHIFTSVG
-593 EAQATMDSS
+593 EAQAAMEAS
-602 TSGGGKNKN
+602 SGGKAEN
-611 IASLDIVLVPRAD
+611 IAGLDIVLAPRAE
-624 REIKKQV
+624 RASKQEIERQ
-631 EQKISA
+631 ISSM
-637 ILAEVPSA
+637 LSEVPGA
-645 RFSVGLSSGGESG
+645 RFTVGLSSGGETG

-665 TNPQLLEQTVQQIM
+665 TDPQLLEQTAQQIM
-679 SEVRALPIAGDVT
+679 TEIRALPSAGAVT

-700 ELTVI
+700 ELTVT
-705 PDRLAMADFGVTTQ
+705 PDRLAMADKGVTTQ

-725 RIATVGDYEQRLSK
+725 RVATVGDYEQRLSK

-754 DIAKQ
+754 DVAKQ
-759 NINQLEGLYV
+759 NVSQLEGLYV
-769 PSSRPDGQGVRVG
+769 PSALPPGQGVRVG
-782 DVAALEFGVGPAQ
+782 EVASLNFGTGPAQ
-795 ITRLDR
+795 ISRLDR
-801 ERAISVTIQPGSG
+801 ERAISITVQPANG
-814 ELGELVTA
+814 ELGDLVQA
-822 VKSTPTM
+822 VKAI
-829 QNLPPSMT
+829 PSMQQLPASIT
-837 IIEQGQAENMAELFN
+837 IIDQGQAENMAELFS

-858 SVGIICI
+858 SVGVVCI
-865 FGVLILLFGKILQP
+865 LGVLILLFGRILQP

-927 DYALIAQRLGLPRF
+927 DYALIAQRRGLARF
-941 EAIID
+941 DAIID

-991 LVTSTLLSLV
+991 LATSTLLSLV

-1008 LMDDVSGWFTKW
+1008 LMDDLSGWFGKW
-1020 LTPQGKDEP
+1020 LIPHGKEK
-1029 ESTNDT
+1029 ESVV
-1035 INDTMTDEP
+1035 IGK
-1044 L
+1044 

>member
-1 MSMNVSSYSIKN
+1 MSLNVSAYSIKN

-24 TIGGIFGFKQMKV
+24 TLGGIYGFMKMKV
-37 QQFPDIDFPAVVVT
+37 QQFPDIDLPAVVVT

-58 PAQLESDIAKKIEN
+58 PSQLENDIAKKIEN
-72 KLTSIDGVKHIRSS
+72 KLTSIEGVKHIRTTL
-86 IQTGAATIVTEFV
+86 QTGAATMVTEFV

-133 VSTSGFP
+133 VSTAGFP
-140 IVTYSVSADNMSI
+140 VVTYSVAADNMNV

-164 TKRLSDIPGVGSVSR
+164 TKRLSDIPGVSTVSR

-184 REITVAADPIALS
+184 REITVAADPITLS
-197 GLQFSI
+197 GLKLSI
-203 AQLSNQIAGIQQD
+203 AQLSEQITGIQQD

-233 MGAVERAGELNTLQI
+233 LGAVERASDLNNLQV

-261 ATVTDGAADQSS
+261 AQITDGAADPSS
-273 IAKLDDQTVVAFNI
+273 IAKLDGKTVVAFNI
-287 VRSRG
+287 TRSRG

-297 VMARV
+297 VMELV
-302 DAELAKLQADVS
+302 DAELAKLSADVGN
-314 TIEIE
+314 INIE
-319 KVSDL
+319 KVYDRA
-324 VTPISEDY
+324 TPIAEDY
-332 KASLTMLIEGGILA
+332 QASLRMLIEGGLLA
-346 VIVVFLFLRNIRAT
+346 VVVVFLFLQNIRAT

-377 MYLFDFS
+377 MYLFGFS

-395 VVGVLVDD
+395 VIGVLVDD

-410 IMRHLRMGKTP
+410 IIRHLRMGKTP
-421 YQAAMEAADEIGLA
+421 YEAAMEAADEIGLA

-454 GVVGQFF
+454 GIVGQFF

-466 TAAIAIFASLMVARL
+466 TAALSIFASLMVARL
-481 ITPMMAAYMLRPEK
+481 ITPMMAAYILKPEK
-495 QQVETQGA
+495 KHVEKQSKM
-503 TMTWYLKVVTWTL
+503 MTWYLKIVSWTL
-516 HHRSLTMGA
+516 QHRWITMGA

-540 PTAFIPDDDF
+540 PTSFIPDNDI

-555 SIEMTPDVELADTE
+555 AIELTPDVALEDTE
-569 RIAALASARI
+569 QVAALASKRI
-579 LQLPEVTNIFTSVG
+579 LAMPEVTDIFTSVG
-593 EAQATMDSS
+593 EAQASMDSNS
-602 TSGGGKNKN
+602 SGGSGKAEN
-611 IASLDIVLVPRAD
+611 IASLDVVLAPRAE
-624 REIKKQV
+624 RGTKKEI
-631 EQKISA
+631 EQKISK

-645 RFSVGLSSGGESG
+645 RFTVGLSSGGESG

-665 TNPQLLEQTVQQIM
+665 TDPHLLEQTAQQIM
-679 SEVRALPIAGDVT
+679 AEIRALPSAGAVT

-700 ELTVI
+700 ELTVT
-705 PDRLAMADFGVTTQ
+705 PNRLAMADKGVTTQ

-725 RIATVGDYEQRLSK
+725 RVATVGDYEQRLSK

-759 NINQLEGLYV
+759 NVSQLEGLYV
-769 PSSRPDGQGVRVG
+769 PSASPAGEGVRVG
-782 DVAALEFGVGPAQ
+782 EVASLDFGTGPAQ
-795 ITRLDR
+795 ISRLDR
-801 ERAISVTIQPGSG
+801 ERAISITVQPANG
-814 ELGELVTA
+814 ELGDLVQA
-822 VKSTPTM
+822 VKSIPSM
-829 QNLPPSMT
+829 QNLPASIT
-837 IIEQGQAENMAELFN
+837 IIDQGQAENMAELFS
-852 GFVIAM
+852 GFIIAM
-858 SVGIICI
+858 SVGVVCI
-865 FGVLILLFGKILQP
+865 LGVLILLFGRILQP

-927 DYALIAQRLGLPRF
+927 DYALIAQRRGLARF
-941 EAIID
+941 DAIID
-946 SCRKRARP
+946 ACHKRARP

-1008 LMDDVSGWFTKW
+1008 LMDDLSGWFAKW
-1020 LTPQGKDEP
+1020 LMPHGKEKHATPEEKV
-1029 ESTNDT
+1029 
-1035 INDTMTDEP
+1035 
-1044 L
+1044 

>member
-1 MSMNVSSYSIKN
+1 MSLNVSAYSIKN

-24 TIGGIFGFKQMKV
+24 TLGGIYGFMKMKV
-37 QQFPDIDFPAVVVT
+37 QQFPDIDLPAVVVT

-58 PAQLESDIAKKIEN
+58 PSQLENDIAKKVEN
-72 KLTSIDGVKHIRSS
+72 KLTSIEGVKHIRTTL
-86 IQTGAATIVTEFV
+86 QTGAATMVTEFV

-133 VSTSGFP
+133 VSTAGFP
-140 IVTYSVSADNMSI
+140 VVTYSVSADNMSV
-153 EDLSWFVDDTI
+153 EDLSWFVDDTV
-164 TKRLSDIPGVGSVSR
+164 TKRLSDIPGVSTVGR

-184 REITVAADPIALS
+184 REITVAADPITLS
-197 GLQFSI
+197 GLKFSI
-203 AQLSNQIAGIQQD
+203 AQLSDQIAGIQQD

-233 MGAVERAGELNTLQI
+233 LGAVERASELNDLQV

-261 ATVTDGAADQSS
+261 AQITDGAADPSS
-273 IAKLDDQTVVAFNI
+273 IAKLDDKTVVAFNI
-287 VRSRG
+287 TRSRG
-292 ASEVE
+292 ASEVD
-297 VMARV
+297 VMALV
-302 DAELAKLQADVS
+302 DAELAKLTADES
-314 TIEIE
+314 NITIE
-319 KVSDL
+319 KVYDRA
-324 VTPISEDY
+324 TPISEDY
-332 KASLTMLIEGGILA
+332 DASLRMLIEGGLLA
-346 VIVVFLFLRNIRAT
+346 VVVVFLFLRNIRAT

-377 MYLFDFS
+377 MYLFGFS

-395 VVGVLVDD
+395 VIGVLVDD

-410 IMRHLRMGKTP
+410 IIRHLRMGKTP
-421 YQAAMEAADEIGLA
+421 YEAAMEAADEIGLA

-454 GVVGQFF
+454 GIVGQFF

-466 TAAIAIFASLMVARL
+466 TAALSIFASLMVARL
-481 ITPMMAAYMLRPEK
+481 ITPMMAAYILRPEK
-495 QQVETQGA
+495 KHVEKQSALMG
-503 TMTWYLKVVTWTL
+503 WYLKIVGWTL
-516 HHRSLTMGA
+516 HHRWITIGA
-525 TLVLFVASLALVKLL
+525 TLILFVASLTLVKLL
-540 PTAFIPDDDF
+540 PTSFIPDNDI

-555 SIEMTPDVELADTE
+555 EIELTPDVALADTE
-569 RIAALASARI
+569 RVTALASERI
-579 LQLPEVTNIFTSVG
+579 LAMPEVTHIFSSIG

-602 TSGGGKNKN
+602 SSGSSKSEN
-611 IASLDIVLVPRAD
+611 IAGLDIVLAPRAE
-624 REIKKQV
+624 RASKQEI
-631 EQKISA
+631 ERKISRVLSA
-637 ILAEVPSA
+637 VPGA
-645 RFSVGLSSGGESG
+645 RFTVGLSSGGESG
-658 YNFSLTS
+658 YNFSMTS
-665 TNPQLLEQTVQQIM
+665 TNPQLLEQTVQQVM
-679 SEVRALPIAGDVT
+679 SEIRALPSAGSVT

-700 ELTVI
+700 ELTVT
-705 PDRLAMADFGVTTQ
+705 PDRLAMADKGVTTQ

-739 LNLDTRQIPIVVRLP
+739 LNLDTRQIPIVIRLP
-754 DIAKQ
+754 DVAKQ
-759 NINQLEGLYV
+759 NVSQLEGLYV
-769 PSSRPDGQGVRVG
+769 PSAAPAGQGVRVG
-782 DVAALEFGVGPAQ
+782 EVADLDFGTGPAQ
-795 ITRLDR
+795 ISRLDR
-801 ERAISVTIQPGSG
+801 ERAISITVQPANG
-814 ELGELVTA
+814 ELGDLVQA
-822 VKSTPTM
+822 VKAVPAM
-829 QNLPPSMT
+829 QTLPSSIT
-837 IIEQGQAENMAELFN
+837 IIDQGQAENMAELFN
-852 GFVIAM
+852 GFIIAM
-858 SVGIICI
+858 SVGVVCI
-865 FGVLILLFGKILQP
+865 LGVLILLFGRILQP

-927 DYALIAQRLGLPRF
+927 DYALIAQRRGLARF
-941 EAIID
+941 EAIVD
-946 SCRKRARP
+946 ACRKRARP

-1008 LMDDVSGWFTKW
+1008 LMDDLSAWFAKW
-1020 LTPQGKDEP
+1020 LVPSGKPIATTEK
-1029 ESTNDT
+1029 
-1035 INDTMTDEP
+1035 
-1044 L
+1044 

>member
-1 MSMNVSSYSIKN
+1 MSLNVSAYSIRN

-24 TIGGIFGFKQMKV
+24 TLGGIYGFMQMKV
-37 QQFPDIDFPAVVVT
+37 QQFPDIDLPAVVVT

-58 PAQLESDIAKKIEN
+58 PSQLENDIAKKIEN
-72 KLTSIDGVKHIRSS
+72 KLTSIEGVKHIRTTL
-86 IQTGAATIVTEFV
+86 QTGAATMVTEFV

-133 VSTSGFP
+133 VSTAGFP
-140 IVTYSVSADNMSI
+140 VVTYSVASDNMNV
-153 EDLSWFVDDTI
+153 EDLSWFVDDTV
-164 TKRLSDIPGVGSVSR
+164 TKRLSDIPGVSTVSR

-197 GLQFSI
+197 GLKYPI
-203 AQLSNQIAGIQQD
+203 AQLSEQITGIQQD

-233 MGAVERAGELNTLQI
+233 LGAVERASDLNNLQV

-261 ATVTDGAADQSS
+261 AQITDGAADPSS
-273 IAKLDDQTVVAFNI
+273 IAKLDGQTVVAFNI
-287 VRSRG
+287 TRSRG

-297 VMARV
+297 VMELV
-302 DAELAKLQADVS
+302 DAELAKLSADVGN
-314 TIEIE
+314 IDIE
-319 KVSDL
+319 KVYDRA
-324 VTPISEDY
+324 TPIAEDY
-332 KASLTMLIEGGILA
+332 QASLRMLIEGGLLA
-346 VIVVFLFLRNIRAT
+346 VVVVFLFLRNIRAT
-360 IVAAVA
+360 FVAAVA

-377 MYLFDFS
+377 MYLFGFS

-395 VVGVLVDD
+395 VIGVLVDD

-410 IMRHLRMGKTP
+410 IIRHLRMGKTP
-421 YQAAMEAADEIGLA
+421 YEAAMEAADEIGLA

-454 GVVGQFF
+454 GIVGQFF

-466 TAAIAIFASLMVARL
+466 TAALSIFASLMVARL
-481 ITPMMAAYMLRPEK
+481 ITPMMAAYILRPEK
-495 QQVETQGA
+495 KHVEKQSA
-503 TMTWYLKVVTWTL
+503 LMDWYLKVVSWTL
-516 HHRSLTMGA
+516 HHRWLTMGA
-525 TLVLFVASLALVKLL
+525 TLILFVASLALVKLL
-540 PTAFIPDDDF
+540 PTSFIPDNDI

-555 SIEMTPDVELADTE
+555 EIELTPDVALEDTE
-569 RIAALASARI
+569 RVAAMASERI
-579 LQLPEVTNIFTSVG
+579 LAMPDVTHIFTSVG
-593 EAQATMDSS
+593 EAQAAMEAS
-602 TSGGGKNKN
+602 SGGKAEN
-611 IASLDIVLVPRAD
+611 IAGLDIVLAPRAE
-624 REIKKQV
+624 RASKQEIERQ
-631 EQKISA
+631 ISSM
-637 ILAEVPSA
+637 LSEVPGA
-645 RFSVGLSSGGESG
+645 RFTVGLSSGGETG

-665 TNPQLLEQTVQQIM
+665 TDPRLLEQTAQQIM
-679 SEVRALPIAGDVT
+679 AEIRALPSAGAVT

-700 ELTVI
+700 ELTVT
-705 PDRLAMADFGVTTQ
+705 PDRLAMADKGVTTQ

-725 RIATVGDYEQRLSK
+725 RVATVGDYEQRLSK

-754 DIAKQ
+754 DVAKQ
-759 NINQLEGLYV
+759 NVSQLEGLYV
-769 PSSRPDGQGVRVG
+769 PSALPPGQGVRVG
-782 DVAALEFGVGPAQ
+782 EVASLNFGTGPAQ
-795 ITRLDR
+795 ISRLDR
-801 ERAISVTIQPGSG
+801 ERAISITVQPANG
-814 ELGELVTA
+814 ELGDLVQA
-822 VKSTPTM
+822 VKAI
-829 QNLPPSMT
+829 PSMQQLPASIT
-837 IIEQGQAENMAELFN
+837 IIDQGQAENMAELFS

-858 SVGIICI
+858 SVGVVCI
-865 FGVLILLFGKILQP
+865 LGVLILLFGRILQP

-896 LVITNSS
+896 LVITKSS

-927 DYALIAQRLGLPRF
+927 DYALIAQRRGLARF
-941 EAIID
+941 DAIID
-946 SCRKRARP
+946 ACRKRARP

-959 IAMGAGMLPLVF
+959 IAMGAGMMPLVF

-1008 LMDDVSGWFTKW
+1008 LMDDLSGWFGKW
-1020 LTPQGKDEP
+1020 LIPHGKEK
-1029 ESTNDT
+1029 ESVV
-1035 INDTMTDEP
+1035 IEK
-1044 L
+1044 

>member
-1 MSMNVSSYSIKN
+1 MSLNVSAYSIKN

-24 TIGGIFGFKQMKV
+24 TLGGIYGFMKMKV
-37 QQFPDIDFPAVVVT
+37 QQFPDIDLPAVVVT

-58 PAQLESDIAKKIEN
+58 PSQLENDIAKKIEN
-72 KLTSIDGVKHIRSS
+72 KLTSIEGVSHIRTTL
-86 IQTGAATIVTEFV
+86 QTGAATMATEFV

-133 VSTSGFP
+133 VSTAGFP
-140 IVTYSVSADNMSI
+140 VVTYSVASDNMSV

-164 TKRLSDIPGVGSVSR
+164 TKRLSDIPGVSTVSR
-179 IGGLQ
+179 VGGLQ
-184 REITVAADPIALS
+184 REITVATDPIALS
-197 GLQFSI
+197 GLKLSI
-203 AQLSNQIAGIQQD
+203 SQLSQQISGIQQD

-225 KTTQTIRV
+225 NTTQTIRV
-233 MGAVERAGELNTLQI
+233 LGAVERANELNDVQV

-261 ATVTDGAADQSS
+261 AQITDGASDPSS
-273 IAKLDDQTVVAFNI
+273 IAKLDGKTVVAFNI
-287 VRSRG
+287 TRSRG
-292 ASEVE
+292 ASEVD
-297 VMARV
+297 VMALV
-302 DAELAKLQADVS
+302 DDELAKLTADTGNIS
-314 TIEIE
+314 IE
-319 KVSDL
+319 KVYDRA
-324 VTPISEDY
+324 TPIAEDY
-332 KASLTMLIEGGILA
+332 EASLRMLIEGGILA
-346 VIVVFLFLRNIRAT
+346 VVVVFLFLRNIRAT

-377 MYLFDFS
+377 MYLFGFS

-395 VVGVLVDD
+395 VIGVLVED

-410 IMRHLRMGKTP
+410 IIRHLRMGKTP
-421 YQAAMEAADEIGLA
+421 YEAAMEAADEIGLA

-454 GVVGQFF
+454 GIVGQFF

-466 TAAIAIFASLMVARL
+466 TAALSIFASLMVARL
-481 ITPMMAAYMLRPEK
+481 ITPMMAAYILRPEK
-495 QQVETQGA
+495 NHVEKQSA
-503 TMTWYLKVVTWTL
+503 MMDYYLKIVSWTL
-516 HHRSLTMGA
+516 HRRWLTMGA
-525 TLVLFVASLALVKLL
+525 TLVLFVASLGLVKLL
-540 PTAFIPDDDF
+540 PTAFIPDNDI

-555 SIEMTPDVELADTE
+555 AIELTPDVALEDTE
-569 RIAALASARI
+569 RVAALASARI
-579 LQLPEVTNIFTSVG
+579 LAMPEVTNIFTSVG
-593 EAQATMDSS
+593 EAQASMGASDG
-602 TSGGGKNKN
+602 GGGKAEN
-611 IASLDIVLVPRAD
+611 IAGLDIVLAPRAE
-624 REIKKQV
+624 RGTKQEI
-631 EQKISA
+631 ERKISQ
-637 ILAEVPSA
+637 LMTEVPGA
-645 RFSVGLSSGGESG
+645 RFTVGLSSGGESG

-665 TNPQLLEQTVQQIM
+665 TNPQLLEQTAQQIM
-679 SEVRALPIAGDVT
+679 TEIRGLPSAGAVT

-700 ELTVI
+700 ELMVT
-705 PDRLAMADFGVTTQ
+705 PDRLAMADKGVTTQ

-725 RIATVGDYEQRLSK
+725 RVATVGDYEQRLSK

-754 DIAKQ
+754 DVAKQ
-759 NINQLEGLYV
+759 NVSQLEGLYV
-769 PSSRPDGQGVRVG
+769 PSTMPAGQGVRVG
-782 DVAALEFGVGPAQ
+782 EVASLDFGTGPAQ
-795 ITRLDR
+795 ISRLDR
-801 ERAISVTIQPGSG
+801 ERAISITVQPADG
-814 ELGELVTA
+814 ELGDLVQA
-822 VKSTPTM
+822 VKSVPTM
-829 QNLPPSMT
+829 QQLPPAIT
-837 IIEQGQAENMAELFN
+837 IIDQGQAENMADLFS
-852 GFVIAM
+852 GFIIAM
-858 SVGIICI
+858 SVGVVCI
-865 FGVLILLFGKILQP
+865 LGVLILLFGRLLQP

-927 DYALIAQRLGLPRF
+927 DYALIAQRRGLARF
-941 EAIID
+941 EAIMD
-946 SCRKRARP
+946 ACRKRARP

-1008 LMDDVSGWFTKW
+1008 LMDDVSGWFAKW
-1020 LTPQGKDEP
+1020 LVPHGKQRD
-1029 ESTNDT
+1029 
-1035 INDTMTDEP
+1035 IK
-1044 L
+1044 

>member
-1 MSMNVSSYSIKN
+1 MNFNVSSYSIRN

-24 TIGGIFGFKQMKV
+24 TMGGVYGFLQMKV
-37 QQFPDIDFPAVVVT
+37 QQFPDIDLPAVVVT

-58 PAQLESDIAKKIEN
+58 PAQLENDVAKKIEN
-72 KLTSIDGVKHIRSS
+72 QLTSINGIKHIRSS
-86 IQTGAATIVTEFV
+86 LQTGVATISTEFI
-99 LEKDIQEA
+99 LDKDIQEA

-114 VGEVRGDLPAAAN
+114 VGEVRGDLPAAVN
-127 DPIITK
+127 EPIITK

-140 IVTYSVSADNMSI
+140 IVTYTVSADNMSV

-164 TKRLSDIPGVGSVSR
+164 TKRLSDIQGVGSISR
-179 IGGLQ
+179 IGGLE

-203 AQLSNQIAGIQQD
+203 IQLSQQIAGIQQD

-233 MGAVERAGELNTLQI
+233 LGAVERADELNELQI

-261 ATVTDGAADQSS
+261 AEVTDGPADRSS
-273 IAKLDDQTVVAFNI
+273 VAKLDGQTVVAFDI
-287 VRSRG
+287 TRSRG

-297 VMARV
+297 VMVRTDEA
-302 DAELAKLQADVS
+302 LAQLSADMGNI
-314 TIEIE
+314 TIN
-319 KVSDL
+319 KAYDRA
-324 VTPISEDY
+324 TPVADDY
-332 KASLTMLIEGGILA
+332 QASLRMLIEGGILA
-346 VIVVFLFLRNIRAT
+346 VVVVFLFLRNIRAT
-360 IVAAVA
+360 IVTAVA
-366 LPLSVIPTFLG
+366 LPLSIIPTFLG

-395 VVGVLVDD
+395 VIGVLVDD

-421 YQAAMEAADEIGLA
+421 YEAAMEAAEEIGLA

-454 GVVGQFF
+454 GIVGQFF

-466 TAAIAIFASLMVARL
+466 TAALAIFASLMVARL
-481 ITPMMAAYMLRPEK
+481 ITPMMAAYVLRPEK
-495 QQVETQGA
+495 KQVEKQSKV
-503 TMTWYLKVVTWTL
+503 MSWYLKVVSWTL
-516 HHRSLTMGA
+516 HKRWLTMAA
-525 TLVLFVASLALVKLL
+525 TVALFIASLALVKLL
-540 PTAFIPDDDF
+540 PTAFIPDDDVN
-550 DQTRV
+550 QTRV
-555 SIEMTPDVELADTE
+555 AVELTPDVELEDTE
-569 RIAALASARI
+569 RVVALADARI
-579 LQLPEVTNIFTSVG
+579 SEMPEVESTFTTVG
-593 EAQATMDSS
+593 QAQAAMGPNA
-602 TSGGGKNKN
+602 SGSGNMAKN
-611 IASLDIVLVPRAD
+611 IGSLDIVLTPRAE
-624 REIKKQV
+624 RASKQDI
-631 EQKISA
+631 EKRISA
-637 ILAEVPSA
+637 ILSEIPGA
-645 RFSVGLSSGGESG
+645 RFTIGLAVGGETG

-665 TNPQLLEQTVQQIM
+665 TSPQVLEQTVQQIM
-679 SEVRALPIAGDVT
+679 TDIRALPGVGAVT

-700 ELTVI
+700 ELTVT
-705 PDRLAMADFGVTTQ
+705 PDRLAMADKGVTTQ
-719 DIATTL
+719 DIAATL

-759 NINQLEGLYV
+759 NVSQLEGLYV
-769 PSSRPDGQGVRVG
+769 PSARPAGQGVRVG
-782 DVAALEFGVGPAQ
+782 EVADLSFGTGPAQ
-795 ITRLDR
+795 ISRLDR
-801 ERAISVTIQPGSG
+801 ERAISITVQPEDG
-814 ELGELVTA
+814 ELGDLVQA
-822 VKSTPTM
+822 VKNTPTM
-829 QNLPPSMT
+829 QNLPTSIT
-837 IIEQGQAENMAELFN
+837 VIDQGQAENMAELFS

-858 SVGIICI
+858 SVGIVCI
-865 FGVLILLFGKILQP
+865 LGVLILLFGRLLQP

-896 LVITNSS
+896 LVITGSS

-927 DYALIAQRLGLPRF
+927 DYALIAQRRGLERF

-946 SCRKRARP
+946 ACRKRARP
-954 IIMTT
+954 IIMTS
-959 IAMGAGMLPLVF
+959 IAMGAGMLPLIF
-971 GWGDADPT
+971 GWGEADPT

-1008 LMDDVSGWFTKW
+1008 LMDDLSAWFAKW
-1020 LTPQGKDEP
+1020 LIPHGKDEDSP
-1029 ESTNDT
+1029 TV
-1035 INDTMTDEP
+1035 DE

>member
-1 MSMNVSSYSIKN
+1 MSLNVSAYSIKN

-24 TIGGIFGFKQMKV
+24 TLGGIYGFMKMKV
-37 QQFPDIDFPAVVVT
+37 QQFPDIDLPAVVVT

-58 PAQLESDIAKKIEN
+58 PSQLENDIAKKIEN
-72 KLTSIDGVKHIRSS
+72 KLTSIEGVKHIRTTL
-86 IQTGAATIVTEFV
+86 QTGAATMVTEFV

-133 VSTSGFP
+133 VSTAGFP
-140 IVTYSVSADNMSI
+140 VVTYSVAAENMDV
-153 EDLSWFVDDTI
+153 EDLSWFVDDTV
-164 TKRLSDIPGVGSVSR
+164 TKRLSDIPGVSTVSR

-184 REITVAADPIALS
+184 REITIAADPIVLS
-197 GLQFSI
+197 GLKFSI
-203 AQLSNQIAGIQQD
+203 TQLSQQIAGIQQD

-233 MGAVERAGELNTLQI
+233 LGAVERASELNDLQVAI
-248 AVPTG
+248 PAG

-261 ATVTDGAADQSS
+261 AQITDGAADPSS
-273 IAKLDDQTVVAFNI
+273 IAKLDGQTVVAFNI
-287 VRSRG
+287 TRSRG

-297 VMARV
+297 VMELV
-302 DAELAKLQADVS
+302 DAELARLSDDVGNI
-314 TIEIE
+314 TIE
-319 KVSDL
+319 KVYDRA
-324 VTPISEDY
+324 TPIAEDY
-332 KASLTMLIEGGILA
+332 QASLRMLIEGGLLA
-346 VIVVFLFLRNIRAT
+346 VVVVFLFLRNIRAT

-377 MYLFDFS
+377 MYLFGFS

-395 VVGVLVDD
+395 VIGVLVDD

-410 IMRHLRMGKTP
+410 IIRHLRMGKTP
-421 YQAAMEAADEIGLA
+421 YEAAMEAADEIGLA

-454 GVVGQFF
+454 GIVGQFF

-466 TAAIAIFASLMVARL
+466 TAALSIFASLMVARL
-481 ITPMMAAYMLRPEK
+481 ITPMMAAYILRPEK
-495 QQVETQGA
+495 KHIEKQSVLMG
-503 TMTWYLKVVTWTL
+503 WYLKIVAWTL
-516 HHRSLTMGA
+516 HHRWLTMGA
-525 TLVLFVASLALVKLL
+525 TLVLFVASLMLVKLL
-540 PTAFIPDDDF
+540 PTSFIPDNDI

-555 SIEMTPDVELADTE
+555 AIELTPDVALEDTE
-569 RIAALASARI
+569 RVAALASARI
-579 LQLPEVTNIFTSVG
+579 LAMPEVTNIFTSVG
-593 EAQATMDSS
+593 EAQATMDSN
-602 TSGGGKNKN
+602 SGGSGKAEN
-611 IASLDIVLVPRAD
+611 IAGLDIVLAPRAE
-624 REIKKQV
+624 RGSKQEIERQ
-631 EQKISA
+631 ISNL
-637 ILAEVPSA
+637 LAEVPGA
-645 RFSVGLSSGGESG
+645 RFTVGLSSGGESG
-658 YNFSLTS
+658 YNFSMTS
-665 TNPQLLEQTVQQIM
+665 TNPQLLEQTAQQIM
-679 SEVRALPIAGDVT
+679 SEIRGLPSAGSVT

-700 ELTVI
+700 ELTVT
-705 PDRLAMADFGVTTQ
+705 PDRLAMADKGVTTQ

-725 RIATVGDYEQRLSK
+725 RVATVGDYEQSLSK
-739 LNLDTRQIPIVVRLP
+739 LNLDTRQIPIVIRLP
-754 DIAKQ
+754 DVAKQ
-759 NINQLEGLYV
+759 NVSQLEGLYV
-769 PSSRPDGQGVRVG
+769 PNSLPAGQGVRVG
-782 DVAALEFGVGPAQ
+782 EVADLNFGTGPAQ
-795 ITRLDR
+795 INRLDR
-801 ERAISVTIQPGSG
+801 ERAISITVQPANG
-814 ELGELVTA
+814 ELGDLVQA
-822 VKSTPTM
+822 VKSVPAM
-829 QNLPPSMT
+829 QKLPPSIT
-837 IIEQGQAENMAELFN
+837 IIDQGQAENMAELFS

-858 SVGIICI
+858 SVGVVCI
-865 FGVLILLFGKILQP
+865 LGVLILLFGRILQP

-927 DYALIAQRLGLPRF
+927 DYALIAQRRGLARF

-946 SCRKRARP
+946 ACRKRARP

-1008 LMDDVSGWFTKW
+1008 LMDDLSGWFAKW
-1020 LTPQGKDEP
+1020 LVPSGKKQ
-1029 ESTNDT
+1029 TT
-1035 INDTMTDEP
+1035 TDSKI
-1044 L
+1044 

>member
-1 MSMNVSSYSIKN
+1 MSLNVSAYSIRN

-24 TIGGIFGFKQMKV
+24 TLGGIYGFMQMKV
-37 QQFPDIDFPAVVVT
+37 QQFPDIDLPAVVVT

-58 PAQLESDIAKKIEN
+58 PSQLENDIAKKIEN
-72 KLTSIDGVKHIRSS
+72 KLTSIEGVKHIRTTL
-86 IQTGAATIVTEFV
+86 QTGAATMVTEFV

-133 VSTSGFP
+133 VSTAGFP
-140 IVTYSVSADNMSI
+140 VVTYSVASDNMNV
-153 EDLSWFVDDTI
+153 EDLSWFVDDTV
-164 TKRLSDIPGVGSVSR
+164 TKRLSDIPGVSTVSR

-197 GLQFSI
+197 GLKYPI
-203 AQLSNQIAGIQQD
+203 AQLSEQITGIQQD

-233 MGAVERAGELNTLQI
+233 LGAVERASDLNNLQV

-261 ATVTDGAADQSS
+261 AQITDGAADPSS
-273 IAKLDDQTVVAFNI
+273 IAKLDGQTVVAFNI
-287 VRSRG
+287 TRSRG

-297 VMARV
+297 VMELV
-302 DAELAKLQADVS
+302 DAELAKLSADVGN
-314 TIEIE
+314 IDIE
-319 KVSDL
+319 KVYDRA
-324 VTPISEDY
+324 TPIAEDY
-332 KASLTMLIEGGILA
+332 QASLRMLIEGGLLA
-346 VIVVFLFLRNIRAT
+346 VVVVFLFLRNIRAT
-360 IVAAVA
+360 FVAAVA

-377 MYLFDFS
+377 MYLFGFS

-395 VVGVLVDD
+395 VIGVLVDD

-410 IMRHLRMGKTP
+410 IIRHLRMGKTP
-421 YQAAMEAADEIGLA
+421 YEAAMEAADEIGLA

-454 GVVGQFF
+454 GIVGQFF

-466 TAAIAIFASLMVARL
+466 TAALSIFASLMVARL
-481 ITPMMAAYMLRPEK
+481 ITPMMAAYILRPEK
-495 QQVETQGA
+495 KHVEKQSA
-503 TMTWYLKVVTWTL
+503 LMDWYLKVVSWTL
-516 HHRSLTMGA
+516 HHRWITMGA
-525 TLVLFVASLALVKLL
+525 TLILFVASLALVKLL
-540 PTAFIPDDDF
+540 PTSFIPDNDI

-555 SIEMTPDVELADTE
+555 EIELTPDVALEDTE
-569 RIAALASARI
+569 RVAAMASERI
-579 LQLPEVTNIFTSVG
+579 LAMPEVSHIFTSVG
-593 EAQATMDSS
+593 EAQAAMEAS
-602 TSGGGKNKN
+602 SGGKAEN
-611 IASLDIVLVPRAD
+611 IAGLDIVLAPRAE
-624 REIKKQV
+624 RASKQEIERQ
-631 EQKISA
+631 ISSM
-637 ILAEVPSA
+637 LSEVPGA
-645 RFSVGLSSGGESG
+645 RFTVGLSSGGETG

-665 TNPQLLEQTVQQIM
+665 TDPQLLEHTAQQIM
-679 SEVRALPIAGDVT
+679 TEIRALPSTGAVT

-700 ELTVI
+700 ELTVT
-705 PDRLAMADFGVTTQ
+705 PDRLAMADKGVTTQ

-725 RIATVGDYEQRLSK
+725 RVATVGDYEQRLSK

-754 DIAKQ
+754 DVAKQ
-759 NINQLEGLYV
+759 NVSQLEGLYV
-769 PSSRPDGQGVRVG
+769 PSALPPGQGVRVG
-782 DVAALEFGVGPAQ
+782 EVASLNFGTGPAQ
-795 ITRLDR
+795 ISRLDR
-801 ERAISVTIQPGSG
+801 ERAISITVQPANG
-814 ELGELVTA
+814 ELGDLVQA
-822 VKSTPTM
+822 VKAI
-829 QNLPPSMT
+829 PSMQQLPASIT
-837 IIEQGQAENMAELFN
+837 IIDQGQAENMAELFS

-858 SVGIICI
+858 SVGVVCI
-865 FGVLILLFGKILQP
+865 LGVLILLFGRILQP

-896 LVITNSS
+896 LVITKSS

-927 DYALIAQRLGLPRF
+927 DYALIAQRRGLARF
-941 EAIID
+941 DAIID

-991 LVTSTLLSLV
+991 LATSTLLSLV

-1008 LMDDVSGWFTKW
+1008 LMDDLSGWFGKW
-1020 LTPQGKDEP
+1020 LIPHGKEK
-1029 ESTNDT
+1029 ESVV
-1035 INDTMTDEP
+1035 IGK
-1044 L
+1044 

>member
-1 MSMNVSSYSIKN
+1 MSLNVSAYSIKN

-24 TIGGIFGFKQMKV
+24 TLGGIYGFMQMKV
-37 QQFPDIDFPAVVVT
+37 QQFPDIDLPAVVVT

-58 PAQLESDIAKKIEN
+58 PSQLENDIAKKVEN
-72 KLTSIDGVKHIRSS
+72 KLTSIEGVKHIRTTL
-86 IQTGAATIVTEFV
+86 QTGAATMVTEFV

-140 IVTYSVSADNMSI
+140 VVTYSVAAENMNV
-153 EDLSWFVDDTI
+153 EDLSWFVDDTV
-164 TKRLSDIPGVGSVSR
+164 TKRLSDIPGVSTVSR

-184 REITVAADPIALS
+184 REITVAADPITLS
-197 GLQFSI
+197 GLKLSI
-203 AQLSNQIAGIQQD
+203 IQLSNQITGIQQD

-233 MGAVERAGELNTLQI
+233 LGAVERSSELNNLQI

-261 ATVTDGAADQSS
+261 AQITDGAADPSS
-273 IAKLDDQTVVAFNI
+273 IAKLDGQTVVAFNI
-287 VRSRG
+287 TRSRG

-297 VMARV
+297 VMALV
-302 DAELAKLQADVS
+302 DAELAKLSADVGNIS
-314 TIEIE
+314 IE
-319 KVSDL
+319 KVYDRA
-324 VTPISEDY
+324 TPVAEDY
-332 KASLTMLIEGGILA
+332 QASLRMLIEGGLLA
-346 VIVVFLFLRNIRAT
+346 VVVVFLFLRNIRAT
-360 IVAAVA
+360 FVAAVA

-377 MYLFDFS
+377 MYLFGFS

-395 VVGVLVDD
+395 VIGVLVDD

-410 IMRHLRMGKTP
+410 IIRHLRMGKTP
-421 YQAAMEAADEIGLA
+421 YEAAMEAADEIGLA

-454 GVVGQFF
+454 GIVGQFF

-466 TAAIAIFASLMVARL
+466 TAALSIFASLMVARL
-481 ITPMMAAYMLRPEK
+481 ITPMMAAYILKPEK
-495 QQVETQGA
+495 KHVEKQSA
-503 TMTWYLKVVTWTL
+503 LMDWYLKVVSWTL
-516 HHRSLTMGA
+516 DHRWITIGA

-540 PTAFIPDDDF
+540 PTSFIPDNDI

-555 SIEMTPDVELADTE
+555 AIELTPDVALADTE
-569 RIAALASARI
+569 RVAALASERI
-579 LQLPEVTNIFTSVG
+579 LAMPEVTNIFTSVG

-602 TSGGGKNKN
+602 SSGGKAEN
-611 IASLDIVLVPRAD
+611 IAGLDIVLAPRAE
-624 REIKKQV
+624 RGSKQEIERKM
-631 EQKISA
+631 ST
-637 ILAEVPSA
+637 ILAEVPGA
-645 RFSVGLSSGGESG
+645 RFTVGLSSGGETG

-665 TNPQLLEQTVQQIM
+665 TDPQLLEQTVQQMMLEIR
-679 SEVRALPIAGDVT
+679 ELPSAGAVT

-700 ELTVI
+700 ELTVT
-705 PDRLAMADFGVTTQ
+705 PNRLAMADKGVTTQ

-725 RIATVGDYEQRLSK
+725 RVATVGDYEQRLSK

-759 NINQLEGLYV
+759 NVSQLEGLYV
-769 PSSRPDGQGVRVG
+769 PSALPAGQGVRVG
-782 DVAALEFGVGPAQ
+782 EVATLDFGTGPAQ
-795 ITRLDR
+795 ISRLDR
-801 ERAISVTIQPGSG
+801 ERAISITVQPANG
-814 ELGELVTA
+814 ELGDLVQA
-822 VKSTPTM
+822 VKSI
-829 QNLPPSMT
+829 PSMQQLPASIT
-837 IIEQGQAENMAELFN
+837 IIDQGQAENMAELFS

-858 SVGIICI
+858 SVGVVCI
-865 FGVLILLFGKILQP
+865 LGVLILLFGRILQP

-927 DYALIAQRLGLPRF
+927 DYALIAQRRGLTRF

-946 SCRKRARP
+946 ACRKRARP

-1008 LMDDVSGWFTKW
+1008 LMDDLSGWFSKW
-1020 LTPQGKDEP
+1020 LKPQGKGH
-1029 ESTNDT
+1029 STTNQ
-1035 INDTMTDEP
+1035 
-1044 L
+1044 

>member
-1 MSMNVSSYSIKN
+1 MSLNVSSYSIKN

-24 TIGGIFGFKQMKV
+24 TLGGIYGFMKMKV
-37 QQFPDIDFPAVVVT
+37 QQFPDIDLPAVVVT

-58 PAQLESDIAKKIEN
+58 PSQLENDIAKKIEN
-72 KLTSIDGVKHIRSS
+72 KLTSIEGVSHIRTTL
-86 IQTGAATIVTEFV
+86 QTGAATIATEFN

-133 VSTSGFP
+133 VSTAGFP
-140 IVTYSVSADNMSI
+140 VVTYSVAAQNMSV
-153 EDLSWFVDDTI
+153 EDLSWFVDDTV
-164 TKRLSDIPGVGSVSR
+164 TKRLSDIPGVSTVSR
-179 IGGLQ
+179 VGGLQ

-197 GLQFSI
+197 GLKLSI
-203 AQLSNQIAGIQQD
+203 SQLSQQIAGIQQD

-225 KTTQTIRV
+225 NTTQTIRV
-233 MGAVERAGELNTLQI
+233 LGAVERANELNDVQV

-261 ATVTDGAADQSS
+261 AQITDGAADPSS
-273 IAKLDDQTVVAFNI
+273 IAKLDGETVVAFDI
-287 VRSRG
+287 TRSRG
-292 ASEVE
+292 ASEVD
-297 VMARV
+297 VMALV
-302 DAELAKLQADVS
+302 DDELAKLTADVGNIS
-314 TIEIE
+314 IE
-319 KVSDL
+319 KVYDRA
-324 VTPISEDY
+324 TPIAEDY
-332 KASLTMLIEGGILA
+332 EASLRMLIEGGLLA
-346 VIVVFLFLRNIRAT
+346 VVVVFLFLRNIRAT

-377 MYLFDFS
+377 MYLFGFS

-395 VVGVLVDD
+395 VIGVLVDD

-410 IMRHLRMGKTP
+410 IIRHLRMGKTP
-421 YQAAMEAADEIGLA
+421 YEAAMEAADEIGLA

-454 GVVGQFF
+454 GIVGQFF

-466 TAAIAIFASLMVARL
+466 TAALSIFASLMVARL
-481 ITPMMAAYMLRPEK
+481 ITPMMAAYILRPEK
-495 QQVETQGA
+495 NHVEKQSAMMGY
-503 TMTWYLKVVTWTL
+503 YLKIVSWTL
-516 HHRSLTMGA
+516 HRRWLTMGA
-525 TLVLFVASLALVKLL
+525 TLILFVASLGLVKLL
-540 PTAFIPDDDF
+540 PTAFIPDNDI

-555 SIEMTPDVELADTE
+555 AIELTPDVSLADTE
-569 RIAALASARI
+569 RVAALASERI
-579 LQLPEVTNIFTSVG
+579 LAMPEVTNIFTSVG
-593 EAQATMDSS
+593 EAQASMGASDG
-602 TSGGGKNKN
+602 GGGKAEN
-611 IASLDIVLVPRAD
+611 IAGLDIVLAPRAE
-624 REIKKQV
+624 RGTKQEI
-631 EQKISA
+631 ERKISK
-637 ILAEVPSA
+637 LMTEVPGA
-645 RFSVGLSSGGESG
+645 RFTVGLSSGGESG

-665 TNPQLLEQTVQQIM
+665 TNPQLLEQTAQKIM
-679 SEVRALPIAGDVT
+679 TEIRGLPSAGAVT

-700 ELTVI
+700 ELTVT
-705 PDRLAMADFGVTTQ
+705 PDRLAMADKGVTTQ

-725 RIATVGDYEQRLSK
+725 RVATVGDYEQRLSK

-754 DIAKQ
+754 DVAKQ
-759 NINQLEGLYV
+759 NVSQLEGLYV
-769 PSSRPDGQGVRVG
+769 PSTMPAGQGVRVG
-782 DVAALEFGVGPAQ
+782 EVAALDFGTGPAQ
-795 ITRLDR
+795 ISRLDR
-801 ERAISVTIQPGSG
+801 ERAISITVQPADG
-814 ELGELVTA
+814 ELGDLVQA
-822 VKSTPTM
+822 VKSVPTM
-829 QNLPPSMT
+829 QQLPLSIT
-837 IIEQGQAENMAELFN
+837 IIDQGQAENMADLFS
-852 GFVIAM
+852 GFIIAM
-858 SVGIICI
+858 SVGVVCI
-865 FGVLILLFGKILQP
+865 LGVLILLFGRLLQP

-927 DYALIAQRLGLPRF
+927 DYALIAQRRGLARF
-941 EAIID
+941 EAIMD
-946 SCRKRARP
+946 ACRKRARP

-1008 LMDDVSGWFTKW
+1008 LMDDVSGWFAKW
-1020 LTPQGKDEP
+1020 LVPSGKEQA
-1029 ESTNDT
+1029 T
-1035 INDTMTDEP
+1035 TDSKA
-1044 L
+1044 

>member
-1 MSMNVSSYSIKN
+1 MNFNVSAYSIRN

-24 TIGGIFGFKQMKV
+24 TLGGIYGFMKMKV
-37 QQFPDIDFPAVVVT
+37 QQFPDIDLPAVVVT

-58 PAQLESDIAKKIEN
+58 PSQLENDIAKKIEN
-72 KLTSIDGVKHIRSS
+72 RITSIEGVKHIRTTL
-86 IQTGAATIVTEFV
+86 QTGAATIATEFV

-133 VSTSGFP
+133 VSTAGFP
-140 IVTYSVSADNMSI
+140 VITYSVASDNMSV

-164 TKRLSDIPGVGSVSR
+164 TKRLSDIPGVSKVGR
-179 IGGLQ
+179 IGGLN

-203 AQLSNQIAGIQQD
+203 VQLSQQLAGIQQD

-225 KTTQTIRV
+225 NTTQTIRV
-233 MGAVERAGELNTLQI
+233 LGSVDRADGLNDLQI
-248 AVPTG
+248 TMPTG
-253 GTQALGRM
+253 STQALGRM
-261 ATVTDGAADQSS
+261 TTITDGAADPSS
-273 IAKLDDQTVVAFNI
+273 IAKLDGQTVVAFDI
-287 VRSRG
+287 TRSRG

-297 VMARV
+297 VMERV
-302 DAELAKLQADVS
+302 DAELDKLNAEMSGITV
-314 TIEIE
+314 E
-319 KVSDL
+319 KVYDRA
-324 VTPISEDY
+324 TPVAEDY
-332 KASLTMLIEGGILA
+332 DASIKMLIEGGILA
-346 VIVVFLFLRNIRAT
+346 VIVVFLFLKNIRAT

-366 LPLSVIPTFLG
+366 LPLSVIPTFLA

-395 VVGVLVDD
+395 VIGVLVDD

-410 IMRHLRMGKTP
+410 IIRHLRMGKTP
-421 YQAAMEAADEIGLA
+421 YEAAMEAADEIGLA

-466 TAAIAIFASLMVARL
+466 TAALAIFASLLVARL
-481 ITPMMAAYMLRPEK
+481 ITPMMAAYILRPEK
-495 QQVETQGA
+495 KHVEKQSK
-503 TMTWYLKVVTWTL
+503 TMTWYLNVVSWTL
-516 HHRSLTMGA
+516 NHRWLTMGA
-525 TLVLFVASLALVKLL
+525 TLLLFVASLALVKLL
-540 PTAFIPDDDF
+540 PTAFIPDNDI

-555 SIEMTPDVELADTE
+555 AIELTPDVALEDTQRVAAMASE
-569 RIAALASARI
+569 RILAL
-579 LQLPEVTNIFTSVG
+579 PGVTNIFTSVG
-593 EAQATMDSS
+593 AAQSAMDSS
-602 TSGGGKNKN
+602 SVGGNQAEN
-611 IASLDIVLVPRAD
+611 IASLDIVLAPRAERD
-624 REIKKQV
+624 SKQQI
-631 EQKISA
+631 ERQITDL
-637 ILAEVPSA
+637 LAEVPSA
-645 RFSVGLSSGGESG
+645 RFTVGLSSGGESG

-665 TNPQLLEQTVQQIM
+665 TSPDLLEQTAQQIM
-679 SEVRALPIAGDVT
+679 SDIRALPTAGAVT

-700 ELTVI
+700 ELTVT
-705 PDRLAMADFGVTTQ
+705 PDRLAMADKGVTTQ

-754 DIAKQ
+754 DVAKQ
-759 NINQLEGLYV
+759 NVDQLEGLYV
-769 PSSRPDGQGVRVG
+769 PSNNPAGQGVRVG
-782 DVAALEFGVGPAQ
+782 EVADLNFGTGPAQ
-795 ITRLDR
+795 IKRLDR
-801 ERAISVTIQPGSG
+801 ERAITITVQPANG
-814 ELGELVTA
+814 ELGELVQE
-822 VKSTPTM
+822 VKNTPTM
-829 QNLPPSMT
+829 QNMPASIT
-837 IIEQGQAENMAELFN
+837 VIDQGQAENMAELFS
-852 GFVIAM
+852 GFIIAM
-858 SVGIICI
+858 SVGVICI
-865 FGVLILLFGKILQP
+865 LGVLILLFGKLLQP

-927 DYALIAQRLGLPRF
+927 DYAIIAQNRGLARF
-941 EAIID
+941 EAIVD
-946 SCRKRARP
+946 ACRKRARP

-1008 LMDDVSGWFTKW
+1008 LMDDVSAWFAKW
-1020 LTPQGKDEP
+1020 LIPHGGDKNQSIVEK
-1029 ESTNDT
+1029 S
-1035 INDTMTDEP
+1035 
-1044 L
+1044 

>member
-1 MSMNVSSYSIKN
+1 MSLNVSAYSIRN

-24 TIGGIFGFKQMKV
+24 TLGGIYGFMQMKV
-37 QQFPDIDFPAVVVT
+37 QQFPDIDLPAVVVT

-58 PAQLESDIAKKIEN
+58 PSQLENDIAKKIEN
-72 KLTSIDGVKHIRSS
+72 KLTSIEGVKHIRTTL
-86 IQTGAATIVTEFV
+86 QTGAATMVTEFV

-133 VSTSGFP
+133 VSTAGFP
-140 IVTYSVSADNMSI
+140 VVTYSVASDNMNV
-153 EDLSWFVDDTI
+153 EDLSWFVDDTV
-164 TKRLSDIPGVGSVSR
+164 TKRLSDIPGVSTVSR

-197 GLQFSI
+197 GLKYPI
-203 AQLSNQIAGIQQD
+203 AQLSEQITGIQQD

-225 KTTQTIRV
+225 KTTQAIRV
-233 MGAVERAGELNTLQI
+233 LGAVERASDLNNLQV

-261 ATVTDGAADQSS
+261 AQITDGAADPSS
-273 IAKLDDQTVVAFNI
+273 IAKLDGQTVVAFNI
-287 VRSRG
+287 TRSRG

-297 VMARV
+297 VMELV
-302 DAELAKLQADVS
+302 DAELAKLSADVGN
-314 TIEIE
+314 IDIE
-319 KVSDL
+319 KVYDRA
-324 VTPISEDY
+324 TPIAEDY
-332 KASLTMLIEGGILA
+332 QASLRMLIEGGLLA
-346 VIVVFLFLRNIRAT
+346 VVVVFLFLRNIRAT
-360 IVAAVA
+360 FVAAVA

-377 MYLFDFS
+377 MYLFGFS

-395 VVGVLVDD
+395 VIGVLVDD

-410 IMRHLRMGKTP
+410 IIRHLRMGKTP
-421 YQAAMEAADEIGLA
+421 YEAAMEAADEIGLA

-454 GVVGQFF
+454 GIVGQFF

-466 TAAIAIFASLMVARL
+466 TAALSIFASLMVARL
-481 ITPMMAAYMLRPEK
+481 ITPMMAAYILRPEK
-495 QQVETQGA
+495 KHVEKQSA
-503 TMTWYLKVVTWTL
+503 LMDWYLKVVSWTL
-516 HHRSLTMGA
+516 HHRWITMGA
-525 TLVLFVASLALVKLL
+525 TLILFVASLALVKLL
-540 PTAFIPDDDF
+540 PTSFIPDNDI

-555 SIEMTPDVELADTE
+555 EIELTPDVALEDTE
-569 RIAALASARI
+569 RVAAMASERI
-579 LQLPEVTNIFTSVG
+579 LAMPEVSHIFTSVG
-593 EAQATMDSS
+593 EAQAAMEAS
-602 TSGGGKNKN
+602 SGGKAEN
-611 IASLDIVLVPRAD
+611 IAGLDIVLAPRAE
-624 REIKKQV
+624 RASKQEIERQ
-631 EQKISA
+631 ISSM
-637 ILAEVPSA
+637 LSEVPGA
-645 RFSVGLSSGGESG
+645 RFTVGLSSGGETG

-665 TNPQLLEQTVQQIM
+665 TDPQLLEQTAQQIM
-679 SEVRALPIAGDVT
+679 TEIRALPSTGAVT

-700 ELTVI
+700 ELTVT
-705 PDRLAMADFGVTTQ
+705 PDRLAMADKGVTTQ

-725 RIATVGDYEQRLSK
+725 RVATVGDYEQRLSK

-754 DIAKQ
+754 DVAKQ
-759 NINQLEGLYV
+759 NVSQLEGLYV
-769 PSSRPDGQGVRVG
+769 PSALPPGQGVRVG
-782 DVAALEFGVGPAQ
+782 EVASLNFGTGPAQ
-795 ITRLDR
+795 ISRLDR
-801 ERAISVTIQPGSG
+801 ERAISITVQPANG
-814 ELGELVTA
+814 ELGDLVQA
-822 VKSTPTM
+822 VKAI
-829 QNLPPSMT
+829 PSMQQLPASIT
-837 IIEQGQAENMAELFN
+837 IIDQGQAENMAELFS

-858 SVGIICI
+858 SVGVVCI
-865 FGVLILLFGKILQP
+865 LGVLILLFGRILQP

-896 LVITNSS
+896 LVITKSS

-927 DYALIAQRLGLPRF
+927 DYALIAQRRGLARF
-941 EAIID
+941 DAIID

-991 LVTSTLLSLV
+991 LATSTLLSLV

-1008 LMDDVSGWFTKW
+1008 LMDDLSGWFGKW
-1020 LTPQGKDEP
+1020 LIPHGKEK
-1029 ESTNDT
+1029 ESVV
-1035 INDTMTDEP
+1035 IGK
-1044 L
+1044 

>member
-1 MSMNVSSYSIKN
+1 MSLNVSAYSIKN

-24 TIGGIFGFKQMKV
+24 TLGGIYGLMQMKV
-37 QQFPDIDFPAVVVT
+37 QQFPDIDLPAVVVT

-58 PAQLESDIAKKIEN
+58 PSQLESDIAKKIEN
-72 KLTSIDGVKHIRSS
+72 RITSIEGVKHIRTTL
-86 IQTGAATIVTEFV
+86 QTGVATIASEFV

-114 VGEVRGDLPAAAN
+114 VGEVQGDLPAAAN

-140 IVTYSVSADNMSI
+140 VVTYSVAANNMSV

-164 TKRLSDIPGVGSVSR
+164 TKRLSDIPGVSTVSR
-179 IGGLQ
+179 IGGLE
-184 REITVAADPIALS
+184 REITVAADPITLS

-203 AQLSNQIAGIQQD
+203 TQLSQQLAGIQQD

-225 KTTQTIRV
+225 NTTQTIRV
-233 MGAVERAGELNTLQI
+233 LGAVERASGLNDIQI

-261 ATVTDGAADQSS
+261 AQVTDGAADPSS
-273 IAKLDDQTVVAFNI
+273 IASLDGEAVVAFNI
-287 VRSRG
+287 TRSRG

-297 VMARV
+297 VMEKV
-302 DAELAKLQADVS
+302 DKELAGLTAEMG
-314 TIEIE
+314 TIQVN
-319 KVSDL
+319 KVYDRA
-324 VTPISEDY
+324 TPVAQDY
-332 KASLTMLIEGGILA
+332 DASIKMLIEGGVLA

-366 LPLSVIPTFLG
+366 LPLSVVPTFLA

-395 VVGVLVDD
+395 VIGVLVDD

-410 IMRHLRMGKTP
+410 IIRHLRMGKTP
-421 YQAAMEAADEIGLA
+421 YEAAMEAADEIGLA

-466 TAAIAIFASLMVARL
+466 TAALAIFASLLVARL
-481 ITPMMAAYMLRPEK
+481 ITPMMAAYILRPEK
-495 QQVETQGA
+495 QQVEKQSKL
-503 TMTWYLKVVTWTL
+503 MTGYLKLVAWTL
-516 HHRSLTMGA
+516 HHRWITMGA
-525 TLVLFVASLALVKLL
+525 TLVLFVASLGLVKLL
-540 PTAFIPDDDF
+540 PTAFIPDNDI

-555 SIEMTPDVELADTE
+555 AIEMTPDVALEDTE
-569 RIAALASARI
+569 RVAALASARI
-579 LQLPEVTNIFTSVG
+579 LALPEVTDIFTAVG
-593 EAQATMDSS
+593 DAQQDMGPNSS
-602 TSGGGKNKN
+602 SNSGRAENV
-611 IASLDIVLVPRAD
+611 ASLDIVLAPRAE
-624 REIKKQV
+624 RVTKQEV
-631 EQKISA
+631 EQKINR
-637 ILAEVPSA
+637 ILSEVPSA
-645 RFSVGLSSGGESG
+645 RFTVGLSSGGETG

-665 TNPQLLEQTVQQIM
+665 TNPEVLEQTAQQIM
-679 SEVRALPIAGDVT
+679 SEIRALPGVGAVT

-700 ELTVI
+700 ELTVT
-705 PDRLAMADFGVTTQ
+705 PDRLAMADKGVTTQ

-725 RIATVGDYEQRLSK
+725 RIATVGDYEQSLSK

-759 NINQLEGLYV
+759 NVSQLEGLYV
-769 PSSRPDGQGVRVG
+769 PSTNAVGQGVRVG
-782 DVAALEFGVGPAQ
+782 DVARLDFGTGPAQ
-795 ITRLDR
+795 IKRLDR
-801 ERAISVTIQPGSG
+801 ERSIGIIVQPGTT
-814 ELGELVTA
+814 ELGELVQA
-822 VKSTPTM
+822 VKNTQAM
-829 QNLPPSMT
+829 QNLPSSIT
-837 IIEQGQAENMAELFN
+837 VIDQGQAENMAELFS
-852 GFVIAM
+852 GFIIAM

-865 FGVLILLFGKILQP
+865 LGVLILLFGRLLQP

-896 LVITNSS
+896 LVITGSS

-927 DYALIAQRLGLPRF
+927 DYAIIAQNLGLPRF
-941 EAIID
+941 EAIVD

-1008 LMDDVSGWFTKW
+1008 LMDDLSNWFAKW
-1020 LTPQGKDEP
+1020 LVPSGKKPAVIDK
-1029 ESTNDT
+1029 DV
-1035 INDTMTDEP
+1035 
-1044 L
+1044 

>member
-1 MSMNVSSYSIKN
+1 MSLNVSAYSIKN
-13 PLVAILLFVLL
+13 PLVAILLFILL
-24 TIGGIFGFKQMKV
+24 TLGGIYGFMKMKV
-37 QQFPDIDFPAVVVT
+37 QQFPDIDLPAVVVT

-58 PAQLESDIAKKIEN
+58 PSQLENDIAKKIEN
-72 KLTSIDGVKHIRSS
+72 KLTSIEGIKHIRTTL
-86 IQTGAATIVTEFV
+86 QTGAATMVTEFV

-133 VSTSGFP
+133 VSTAGFP
-140 IVTYSVSADNMSI
+140 VVTYSVASENMNV
-153 EDLSWFVDDTI
+153 EDLSWFVDDTV
-164 TKRLSDIPGVGSVSR
+164 TKRLSDIPGVSTVSR

-184 REITVAADPIALS
+184 REITVAADPITLS
-197 GLQFSI
+197 GLKLSI
-203 AQLSNQIAGIQQD
+203 TQLSNQITGIQQD

-233 MGAVERAGELNTLQI
+233 LGAVERASELNDLQVAI
-248 AVPTG
+248 PAG

-261 ATVTDGAADQSS
+261 AQITDGAADPSS
-273 IAKLDDQTVVAFNI
+273 IAKLDGQTVVAFNI
-287 VRSRG
+287 TRSRG

-297 VMARV
+297 VMELV
-302 DAELAKLQADVS
+302 DAELAKLSADVGNI
-314 TIEIE
+314 TIE
-319 KVSDL
+319 KVYDRA
-324 VTPISEDY
+324 TPIAEDY
-332 KASLTMLIEGGILA
+332 QASLRMLIEGGLLA
-346 VIVVFLFLRNIRAT
+346 VVVVFLFLRNIRAT

-377 MYLFDFS
+377 MYLFGFS

-395 VVGVLVDD
+395 VIGVLVDD

-410 IMRHLRMGKTP
+410 IIRHLRMGKTP
-421 YQAAMEAADEIGLA
+421 YEAAMEAADEIGLA

-454 GVVGQFF
+454 GIVGQFF

-466 TAAIAIFASLMVARL
+466 TAALSIFASLMVARL
-481 ITPMMAAYMLRPEK
+481 ITPMMAAYILRPEK
-495 QQVETQGA
+495 KHVEKQSALMG
-503 TMTWYLKVVTWTL
+503 WYLEIVAWTL
-516 HHRSLTMGA
+516 HHRWLTMGA
-525 TLVLFVASLALVKLL
+525 TLVLFVASLMLVKLL
-540 PTAFIPDDDF
+540 PTSFIPDNDI

-555 SIEMTPDVELADTE
+555 AIELTPDVALEDTE
-569 RIAALASARI
+569 RVAALASERI
-579 LQLPEVTNIFTSVG
+579 LAMPEVTNIFTSVG
-593 EAQATMDSS
+593 EAQASMDSNS
-602 TSGGGKNKN
+602 SGGKAEN
-611 IASLDIVLVPRAD
+611 IAGLDIVLAPRAE
-624 REIKKQV
+624 RGSKQEIERQ
-631 EQKISA
+631 ISSL
-637 ILAEVPSA
+637 LAEVPGA
-645 RFSVGLSSGGESG
+645 RFTVGLSSGGESG
-658 YNFSLTS
+658 YNFSMTS
-665 TNPQLLEQTVQQIM
+665 TNPQLLEQTAQKIM
-679 SEVRALPIAGDVT
+679 SEIRGLPSAGSVT

-700 ELTVI
+700 ELTVT
-705 PDRLAMADFGVTTQ
+705 PDRLAMADKGVTTQ

-725 RIATVGDYEQRLSK
+725 RVATVGDYEQRLSK
-739 LNLDTRQIPIVVRLP
+739 LNLDTRQIPIVIRLP
-754 DIAKQ
+754 DVAKQ
-759 NINQLEGLYV
+759 NVSQLEGLYV
-769 PSSRPDGQGVRVG
+769 PSSLPAGQGVRVG
-782 DVAALEFGVGPAQ
+782 EVASLDFGTGPAQ
-795 ITRLDR
+795 ISRLDR
-801 ERAISVTIQPGSG
+801 ERAISITVQPASG
-814 ELGELVTA
+814 ELGDLVQA
-822 VKSTPTM
+822 VKSVPAM
-829 QNLPPSMT
+829 QQLPPSIT
-837 IIEQGQAENMAELFN
+837 IIDQGQAENMAELFS

-858 SVGIICI
+858 SVGVVCI
-865 FGVLILLFGKILQP
+865 LGVLILLFGRILQP

-927 DYALIAQRLGLPRF
+927 DYALIAQRRGLARF

-946 SCRKRARP
+946 ACRKRARP

-1008 LMDDVSGWFTKW
+1008 LMDDLSGWFAKW
-1020 LTPQGKDEP
+1020 LVPSGKEQTT
-1029 ESTNDT
+1029 TNGKV
-1035 INDTMTDEP
+1035 
-1044 L
+1044 

>member
-1 MSMNVSSYSIKN
+1 MSLNVSAYSIKN
-13 PLVAILLFVLL
+13 PLVAILLFILL
-24 TIGGIFGFKQMKV
+24 TLGGIYGFMKMKV
-37 QQFPDIDFPAVVVT
+37 QQFPDIDLPAVVVT

-58 PAQLESDIAKKIEN
+58 PSQLENDIAKKIEN
-72 KLTSIDGVKHIRSS
+72 KLTSIEGIKHIRTTL
-86 IQTGAATIVTEFV
+86 QTGAATMVTEFV

-133 VSTSGFP
+133 VSTAGFP
-140 IVTYSVSADNMSI
+140 VVTYSVASENMNV
-153 EDLSWFVDDTI
+153 EDLSWFVDDTV
-164 TKRLSDIPGVGSVSR
+164 TKRLSDIPGVSTVSR

-184 REITVAADPIALS
+184 REITVAADPITLS
-197 GLQFSI
+197 GLKLSI
-203 AQLSNQIAGIQQD
+203 TQLSNQITGIQQD

-233 MGAVERAGELNTLQI
+233 LGAVERASELNDLQVAI
-248 AVPTG
+248 PVG

-261 ATVTDGAADQSS
+261 AQITDGAADPSS
-273 IAKLDDQTVVAFNI
+273 IAKLDGQTVVAFNI
-287 VRSRG
+287 TRSRG

-297 VMARV
+297 VMELV
-302 DAELAKLQADVS
+302 DAELAKLSADVGNI
-314 TIEIE
+314 TIE
-319 KVSDL
+319 KVYDRA
-324 VTPISEDY
+324 TPIAEDY
-332 KASLTMLIEGGILA
+332 QASLRMLIEGGLLA
-346 VIVVFLFLRNIRAT
+346 VVVVFLFLRNIRAT

-377 MYLFDFS
+377 MYLFGFS

-395 VVGVLVDD
+395 VIGVLVDD

-410 IMRHLRMGKTP
+410 IIRHLRMGKTP
-421 YQAAMEAADEIGLA
+421 YEAAMEAADEIGLA

-454 GVVGQFF
+454 GIVGQFF

-466 TAAIAIFASLMVARL
+466 TAALSIFASLMVARL
-481 ITPMMAAYMLRPEK
+481 ITPMMAAYILRPEK
-495 QQVETQGA
+495 KHVEKQSALMG
-503 TMTWYLKVVTWTL
+503 WYLKIVAWTL
-516 HHRSLTMGA
+516 HHRWLTMGA
-525 TLVLFVASLALVKLL
+525 TLVLFVASLMLVKLL
-540 PTAFIPDDDF
+540 PTSFIPDNDI

-555 SIEMTPDVELADTE
+555 AIELTPDVALEDTE
-569 RIAALASARI
+569 RVAALASERI
-579 LQLPEVTNIFTSVG
+579 LAMPEVTNIFTSVG
-593 EAQATMDSS
+593 EAQASMDSNS
-602 TSGGGKNKN
+602 SGGKAEN
-611 IASLDIVLVPRAD
+611 IAGLDIVLAPRAE
-624 REIKKQV
+624 RSSKQEIERQ
-631 EQKISA
+631 ISSL
-637 ILAEVPSA
+637 LAEVPGA
-645 RFSVGLSSGGESG
+645 RFTVGLSSGGESG
-658 YNFSLTS
+658 YNFSMTS
-665 TNPQLLEQTVQQIM
+665 TNPQLLEQTAQQIM
-679 SEVRALPIAGDVT
+679 SEIRGLPSAGSVT

-700 ELTVI
+700 ELTVT
-705 PDRLAMADFGVTTQ
+705 PDRLAMADKGVTTQ

-725 RIATVGDYEQRLSK
+725 RVATVGDYEQRLSK
-739 LNLDTRQIPIVVRLP
+739 LNLDTRQIPIVIRLP
-754 DIAKQ
+754 DVAKQ
-759 NINQLEGLYV
+759 NVSQLEGLYV
-769 PSSRPDGQGVRVG
+769 PSSLPAGQGVRVG
-782 DVAALEFGVGPAQ
+782 EVASLDFGTGPAQ
-795 ITRLDR
+795 ISRLDR
-801 ERAISVTIQPGSG
+801 ERAISITVQPASG
-814 ELGELVTA
+814 ELGDLVQA
-822 VKSTPTM
+822 VKSVPAM
-829 QNLPPSMT
+829 QQLPPSIT
-837 IIEQGQAENMAELFN
+837 IIDQGQAENMAELFS

-858 SVGIICI
+858 SVGVVCI
-865 FGVLILLFGKILQP
+865 LGVLILLFGRILQP

-927 DYALIAQRLGLPRF
+927 DYALIAQRRGLARF

-946 SCRKRARP
+946 ACRKRARP

-1008 LMDDVSGWFTKW
+1008 LMDDLSGWFAKW
-1020 LTPQGKDEP
+1020 LVPSGKEQ
-1029 ESTNDT
+1029 TT
-1035 INDTMTDEP
+1035 TDGKV
-1044 L
+1044 

>member
-1 MSMNVSSYSIKN
+1 MSLNVSAYSIKN

-24 TIGGIFGFKQMKV
+24 TLGGIYGLMQMKV
-37 QQFPDIDFPAVVVT
+37 QQFPDIDLPAVVVT

-58 PAQLESDIAKKIEN
+58 PSQLESDIAKKIEN
-72 KLTSIDGVKHIRSS
+72 RITSIEGVKHIRTTL
-86 IQTGAATIVTEFV
+86 QTGVATIASEFV

-114 VGEVRGDLPAAAN
+114 VGEVQGDLPAAAN

-140 IVTYSVSADNMSI
+140 VVTYSVAANNMSV

-164 TKRLSDIPGVGSVSR
+164 TKRLSDIPGVSTVSR
-179 IGGLQ
+179 IGGLE
-184 REITVAADPIALS
+184 REITVAADPITLS

-203 AQLSNQIAGIQQD
+203 TQLSQQLAGIQQD

-225 KTTQTIRV
+225 NTTQTIRV
-233 MGAVERAGELNTLQI
+233 LGAVERASGLNDIQI

-261 ATVTDGAADQSS
+261 AQVTDGAADPSS
-273 IAKLDDQTVVAFNI
+273 IASLDGEAVVAFNI
-287 VRSRG
+287 TRSRG

-297 VMARV
+297 VMEQV
-302 DAELAKLQADVS
+302 DKELAGLTAEMG
-314 TIEIE
+314 TIQVN
-319 KVSDL
+319 KVYDRA
-324 VTPISEDY
+324 TPVAQDY
-332 KASLTMLIEGGILA
+332 DASIKMLIEGGVLA

-366 LPLSVIPTFLG
+366 LPLSVVPTFLA

-395 VVGVLVDD
+395 VIGVLVDD

-410 IMRHLRMGKTP
+410 IIRHLRMGKTP
-421 YQAAMEAADEIGLA
+421 YEAAMEAADEIGLA

-466 TAAIAIFASLMVARL
+466 TAALAIFASLLVARL
-481 ITPMMAAYMLRPEK
+481 ITPMMAAYILRPEK
-495 QQVETQGA
+495 QQVEKQSKL
-503 TMTWYLKVVTWTL
+503 MTGYLKLVAWTL
-516 HHRSLTMGA
+516 HHRWITMGA
-525 TLVLFVASLALVKLL
+525 TLVLFVASLGLVKLL
-540 PTAFIPDDDF
+540 PTAFIPDNDI

-555 SIEMTPDVELADTE
+555 AIEMTPDVALEDTE
-569 RIAALASARI
+569 RVAALASARI
-579 LQLPEVTNIFTSVG
+579 LALPEVTDIFTAVG
-593 EAQATMDSS
+593 DAQQDMGPNSS
-602 TSGGGKNKN
+602 SNSGRAENV
-611 IASLDIVLVPRAD
+611 ASLDIVLAPRAE
-624 REIKKQV
+624 RVTKQEV
-631 EQKISA
+631 EQKINR
-637 ILAEVPSA
+637 ILSEVPSA
-645 RFSVGLSSGGESG
+645 RFTVGLSSGGETG

-665 TNPQLLEQTVQQIM
+665 TNPEVLEQTAQQIM
-679 SEVRALPIAGDVT
+679 SEIRALPGVGAVT

-700 ELTVI
+700 ELTVT
-705 PDRLAMADFGVTTQ
+705 PDRLAMADKGVTTQ

-725 RIATVGDYEQRLSK
+725 RIATVGDYEQSLSK

-759 NINQLEGLYV
+759 NVSQLEGLYV
-769 PSSRPDGQGVRVG
+769 PSTNAVGQGVRVG
-782 DVAALEFGVGPAQ
+782 DVARLDFGTGPAQ
-795 ITRLDR
+795 IKRLDR
-801 ERAISVTIQPGSG
+801 ERSIGIIVQPGTT
-814 ELGELVTA
+814 ELGELVQA
-822 VKSTPTM
+822 VKNTQAM
-829 QNLPPSMT
+829 QNLPSSIT
-837 IIEQGQAENMAELFN
+837 VIDQGQAENMAELFS
-852 GFVIAM
+852 GFIIAM

-865 FGVLILLFGKILQP
+865 LGVLILLFGRLLQP

-896 LVITNSS
+896 LVITGSS

-927 DYALIAQRLGLPRF
+927 DYAIIAQNLGLPRF
-941 EAIID
+941 EAIVD

-1008 LMDDVSGWFTKW
+1008 LMDDLSNWFAKW
-1020 LTPQGKDEP
+1020 LVPSGKKPAVIDK
-1029 ESTNDT
+1029 D
-1035 INDTMTDEP
+1035 I
-1044 L
+1044 

>member
-1 MSMNVSSYSIKN
+1 MSLNVSAYSIKN

-24 TIGGIFGFKQMKV
+24 TLGGIYGFMQMKV
-37 QQFPDIDFPAVVVT
+37 QQFPDIDLPAVVVT

-58 PAQLESDIAKKIEN
+58 PSQLENDIAKKVEN
-72 KLTSIDGVKHIRSS
+72 KLTSIEGVKHIRTTL
-86 IQTGAATIVTEFV
+86 QTGAATMVAEFV

-127 DPIITK
+127 DPIVTK

-140 IVTYSVSADNMSI
+140 VVTYSVAAENMNV
-153 EDLSWFVDDTI
+153 EDLSWFVDDTV
-164 TKRLSDIPGVGSVSR
+164 TKRLSDIPGVSTVSR

-184 REITVAADPIALS
+184 REITVAADPITLS
-197 GLQFSI
+197 GLKLSI
-203 AQLSNQIAGIQQD
+203 IQLSNQITGIQQD

-233 MGAVERAGELNTLQI
+233 LGAVERASDLNNLQV

-261 ATVTDGAADQSS
+261 AQITDGAADPSS
-273 IAKLDDQTVVAFNI
+273 IAKLDGQTVVAFNI
-287 VRSRG
+287 TRSRG

-297 VMARV
+297 VMELV
-302 DAELAKLQADVS
+302 DAELAKLSADVGNIS
-314 TIEIE
+314 IE
-319 KVSDL
+319 KVYDRA
-324 VTPISEDY
+324 TPIAEDY
-332 KASLTMLIEGGILA
+332 QASLRMLIEGGILA

-360 IVAAVA
+360 FVAAVA

-377 MYLFDFS
+377 MYLFGFS

-395 VVGVLVDD
+395 VIGVLVDD

-410 IMRHLRMGKTP
+410 IIRHLRMGKTP
-421 YQAAMEAADEIGLA
+421 YEAAMEAADEIGLA

-454 GVVGQFF
+454 GIVGQFF

-466 TAAIAIFASLMVARL
+466 TAALSIFASLMVARL
-481 ITPMMAAYMLRPEK
+481 ITPMMAAYILKPEK
-495 QQVETQGA
+495 KHVEKQSA
-503 TMTWYLKVVTWTL
+503 LMDWYLKVVSWTL
-516 HHRSLTMGA
+516 DHRWITMGA

-540 PTAFIPDDDF
+540 PTSFIPDNDI

-555 SIEMTPDVELADTE
+555 AIELTPDVALADTE
-569 RIAALASARI
+569 RVAALASERI
-579 LQLPEVTNIFTSVG
+579 LAMPEVTNIFTSVG
-593 EAQATMDSS
+593 EAQATMDSNS
-602 TSGGGKNKN
+602 SGGKAEN
-611 IASLDIVLVPRAD
+611 IAGLDIVLAPRAE
-624 REIKKQV
+624 RGSKQEIERKM
-631 EQKISA
+631 ST
-637 ILAEVPSA
+637 ILAEVPGA
-645 RFSVGLSSGGESG
+645 RFTVGLSSGGETG

-665 TNPQLLEQTVQQIM
+665 TDPQLLEQTVQQMM
-679 SEVRALPIAGDVT
+679 SEIRELPSAGAVT

-700 ELTVI
+700 ELTVT
-705 PDRLAMADFGVTTQ
+705 PNRLAMADKGVTTQ

-725 RIATVGDYEQRLSK
+725 RVATVGDYEQRLSK

-759 NINQLEGLYV
+759 NVSQLEGLYV
-769 PSSRPDGQGVRVG
+769 PSALPAGQGVRVG
-782 DVAALEFGVGPAQ
+782 EVATLDFGTGPAQ
-795 ITRLDR
+795 ISRLDR
-801 ERAISVTIQPGSG
+801 ERAISITVQPANG
-814 ELGELVTA
+814 ELGDLVQA
-822 VKSTPTM
+822 VKSI
-829 QNLPPSMT
+829 PSMQQLPASIT
-837 IIEQGQAENMAELFN
+837 IIDQGQAENMAELFS

-858 SVGIICI
+858 SVGVVCI
-865 FGVLILLFGKILQP
+865 LGVLILLFGRILQP

-927 DYALIAQRLGLPRF
+927 DYALIAQRRGLARF

-946 SCRKRARP
+946 ACRKRARP

-1008 LMDDVSGWFTKW
+1008 LMDDLSEWFAKW
-1020 LTPQGKDEP
+1020 LAPNGKPNIVTE
-1029 ESTNDT
+1029 EK
-1035 INDTMTDEP
+1035 
-1044 L
+1044 

>member
-1 MSMNVSSYSIKN
+1 MSLNVSAYSIRN

-24 TIGGIFGFKQMKV
+24 TLGGIYGFMQMKV
-37 QQFPDIDFPAVVVT
+37 QQFPDIDLPAVVVT

-58 PAQLESDIAKKIEN
+58 PSQLENDIAKKIEN
-72 KLTSIDGVKHIRSS
+72 KLTSIEGVKHIRTTL
-86 IQTGAATIVTEFV
+86 QTGAATMVTEFV

-133 VSTSGFP
+133 VSTAGFP
-140 IVTYSVSADNMSI
+140 VVTYSVASDNMNV
-153 EDLSWFVDDTI
+153 EDLSWFVDDTV
-164 TKRLSDIPGVGSVSR
+164 TKRLSDIPGVSTVSR

-197 GLQFSI
+197 GLKYPI
-203 AQLSNQIAGIQQD
+203 AQLSEQITGIQQD

-233 MGAVERAGELNTLQI
+233 LGAVERASDLNNLQV

-261 ATVTDGAADQSS
+261 AQITDGAADPSS
-273 IAKLDDQTVVAFNI
+273 IAKLDGQTVVAFNI
-287 VRSRG
+287 TRSRG

-297 VMARV
+297 VMELV
-302 DAELAKLQADVS
+302 DAELAKLSADVGN
-314 TIEIE
+314 IDIE
-319 KVSDL
+319 KVYDRA
-324 VTPISEDY
+324 TPIAEDY
-332 KASLTMLIEGGILA
+332 QASLRMLIEGGLLA
-346 VIVVFLFLRNIRAT
+346 VVVVFLFLRNIRAT
-360 IVAAVA
+360 FVAAVA

-377 MYLFDFS
+377 MYLFGFS

-395 VVGVLVDD
+395 VIGVLVDD

-410 IMRHLRMGKTP
+410 IIRHLRMGKTP
-421 YQAAMEAADEIGLA
+421 YEAAMEAADEIGLA

-454 GVVGQFF
+454 GIVGQFF

-466 TAAIAIFASLMVARL
+466 TAALSIFASLMVARL
-481 ITPMMAAYMLRPEK
+481 ITPMMAAYILRPEK
-495 QQVETQGA
+495 KHVEKQSA
-503 TMTWYLKVVTWTL
+503 LMDWYLKVVSWTL
-516 HHRSLTMGA
+516 HHRWITMGA
-525 TLVLFVASLALVKLL
+525 TLILFVASLALVKLL
-540 PTAFIPDDDF
+540 PTSFIPDNDI

-555 SIEMTPDVELADTE
+555 EIELTPDVALEDTE
-569 RIAALASARI
+569 RVAAMASERI
-579 LQLPEVTNIFTSVG
+579 LAMPEVSHIFTSVG
-593 EAQATMDSS
+593 EAQAAMEAS
-602 TSGGGKNKN
+602 SGGKAEN
-611 IASLDIVLVPRAD
+611 IAGLDIVLAPRAE
-624 REIKKQV
+624 RASKQEIERQ
-631 EQKISA
+631 ISSM
-637 ILAEVPSA
+637 LSEVPGA
-645 RFSVGLSSGGESG
+645 RFTVGLSSGGETG

-665 TNPQLLEQTVQQIM
+665 TDPQLLEQTAQQIM
-679 SEVRALPIAGDVT
+679 TEIRALPSAGAVT

-700 ELTVI
+700 ELTVT
-705 PDRLAMADFGVTTQ
+705 PDRLAMADKGVTTQ

-725 RIATVGDYEQRLSK
+725 RVATVGDYEQRLSK

-754 DIAKQ
+754 DVAKQ
-759 NINQLEGLYV
+759 NVSQLEGLYV
-769 PSSRPDGQGVRVG
+769 PSALPPGQGVRVG
-782 DVAALEFGVGPAQ
+782 EVASLNFGTGPAQ
-795 ITRLDR
+795 ISRLDR
-801 ERAISVTIQPGSG
+801 ERAISITVQPANG
-814 ELGELVTA
+814 ELGDLVQA
-822 VKSTPTM
+822 VKAI
-829 QNLPPSMT
+829 PSMQQLPASIT
-837 IIEQGQAENMAELFN
+837 IIDQGQAENMAELFS

-858 SVGIICI
+858 SVGVVCI
-865 FGVLILLFGKILQP
+865 LGVLILLFGRILQP

-927 DYALIAQRLGLPRF
+927 DYALIAQRRGLARF
-941 EAIID
+941 DAIID

-991 LVTSTLLSLV
+991 LATSTLLSLV

-1008 LMDDVSGWFTKW
+1008 LMDDLSGWFGKW
-1020 LTPQGKDEP
+1020 LIPHGKEK
-1029 ESTNDT
+1029 ESVV
-1035 INDTMTDEP
+1035 IGK
-1044 L
+1044 

>member
-1 MSMNVSSYSIKN
+1 MSLNVSAYSIKN

-24 TIGGIFGFKQMKV
+24 TLGGIYGFMQMKV
-37 QQFPDIDFPAVVVT
+37 QQFPDIDLPAVVVT

-58 PAQLESDIAKKIEN
+58 PSQLENDIAKKVEN
-72 KLTSIDGVKHIRSS
+72 KLTSIEGVKHIRTTL
-86 IQTGAATIVTEFV
+86 QTGAATMVTEFV

-140 IVTYSVSADNMSI
+140 VVTYSVASENMNV
-153 EDLSWFVDDTI
+153 EDLSWFVDDTV
-164 TKRLSDIPGVGSVSR
+164 TKRLSDIPGVSTVSR

-184 REITVAADPIALS
+184 REITVAADPITLS
-197 GLQFSI
+197 GLKLSI
-203 AQLSNQIAGIQQD
+203 TQLSNQITGIQQD

-233 MGAVERAGELNTLQI
+233 LGAVERASDLNNLQV

-261 ATVTDGAADQSS
+261 AQITDGAADPSS
-273 IAKLDDQTVVAFNI
+273 IAKLDGETVVAFNI
-287 VRSRG
+287 TRSRG

-297 VMARV
+297 VMELV
-302 DAELAKLQADVS
+302 DAELAKLSDDVGN
-314 TIEIE
+314 IDIE
-319 KVSDL
+319 KVYDRA
-324 VTPISEDY
+324 TPIAEDY
-332 KASLTMLIEGGILA
+332 QASLRMLIEGGLLA
-346 VIVVFLFLRNIRAT
+346 VVVVFLFLRNIRAT
-360 IVAAVA
+360 FVAAVA

-377 MYLFDFS
+377 MYLFGFS

-395 VVGVLVDD
+395 VIGVLVDD

-410 IMRHLRMGKTP
+410 IIRHLRMGKTP
-421 YQAAMEAADEIGLA
+421 YEAAMEAADEIGLA

-454 GVVGQFF
+454 GIVGQFF

-466 TAAIAIFASLMVARL
+466 TAALSIFASLMVARL
-481 ITPMMAAYMLRPEK
+481 ITPMMAAYILRPEK
-495 QQVETQGA
+495 KHVEKQSA
-503 TMTWYLKVVTWTL
+503 LMDWYLKVVSWTL
-516 HHRSLTMGA
+516 HHRWITMGA
-525 TLVLFVASLALVKLL
+525 TLILFVASLALVKLL
-540 PTAFIPDDDF
+540 PTSFIPDNDI

-555 SIEMTPDVELADTE
+555 EIELTPDVSLEDTE
-569 RIAALASARI
+569 RVSAMASERI
-579 LQLPEVTNIFTSVG
+579 LAMPEVTHIFTSVG
-593 EAQATMDSS
+593 EAQAAMEAS
-602 TSGGGKNKN
+602 SGGKAEN
-611 IASLDIVLVPRAD
+611 IAGLDIVLAPRAE
-624 REIKKQV
+624 RGSKQEIERQ
-631 EQKISA
+631 ISSM
-637 ILAEVPSA
+637 LAEVPGA
-645 RFSVGLSSGGESG
+645 RFTVGLSSGGETG

-665 TNPQLLEQTVQQIM
+665 TDPRLLEQTVQKMMAEI
-679 SEVRALPIAGDVT
+679 RALPSAGAVT

-700 ELTVI
+700 ELTVT
-705 PDRLAMADFGVTTQ
+705 PNRLAMADKGVTTQ

-725 RIATVGDYEQRLSK
+725 RVATVGDYEQRLSK

-759 NINQLEGLYV
+759 KVSQLEGLYV
-769 PSSRPDGQGVRVG
+769 PSALPAAGQGVRVG
-782 DVAALEFGVGPAQ
+782 EVASLDFGTGPAQ
-795 ITRLDR
+795 ISRLDR
-801 ERAISVTIQPGSG
+801 ERAISITVQPANG
-814 ELGELVTA
+814 ELGDLVQA
-822 VKSTPTM
+822 VKSI
-829 QNLPPSMT
+829 PSMQQLPASIT
-837 IIEQGQAENMAELFN
+837 IIDQGQAENMAELFS

-858 SVGIICI
+858 SVGVVCI
-865 FGVLILLFGKILQP
+865 LGVLILLFGRILQP

-927 DYALIAQRLGLPRF
+927 DYALIAQRRGLARF
-941 EAIID
+941 DAIID

-971 GWGDADPT
+971 GWGDVDPT

-1008 LMDDVSGWFTKW
+1008 LMDDLSGWFGKW
-1020 LTPQGKDEP
+1020 LIPHGKEK
-1029 ESTNDT
+1029 ES
-1035 INDTMTDEP
+1035 IVVEK
-1044 L
+1044 

>member
-1 MSMNVSSYSIKN
+1 MSLNVSAYSIRN

-24 TIGGIFGFKQMKV
+24 TLGGIYGFMQMKV
-37 QQFPDIDFPAVVVT
+37 QQFPDIDLPAVVVT

-58 PAQLESDIAKKIEN
+58 PSQLENDIAKKVEN
-72 KLTSIDGVKHIRSS
+72 KLTSIEGVKHIRTTL
-86 IQTGAATIVTEFV
+86 QTGVATIATEFV

-140 IVTYSVSADNMSI
+140 VVTYSVASENMNV

-164 TKRLSDIPGVGSVSR
+164 TKRLSDIPGVSTVSR

-184 REITVAADPIALS
+184 REITVAADPITLS
-197 GLQFSI
+197 GLKLSI
-203 AQLSNQIAGIQQD
+203 TQLSNQITGIQQD

-233 MGAVERAGELNTLQI
+233 LGAVERASDLNNLQV

-261 ATVTDGAADQSS
+261 AQITDGAADPSS
-273 IAKLDDQTVVAFNI
+273 IAKLDGETVVAFNI
-287 VRSRG
+287 TRSRG

-297 VMARV
+297 VMELV
-302 DAELAKLQADVS
+302 DAELAKLSAD
-314 TIEIE
+314 IGNIDIE
-319 KVSDL
+319 KVYDRA
-324 VTPISEDY
+324 TPIAEDY
-332 KASLTMLIEGGILA
+332 QASLRMLIEGGLLA
-346 VIVVFLFLRNIRAT
+346 VVVVFLFLRNIRAT
-360 IVAAVA
+360 FVAAVA

-377 MYLFDFS
+377 MYLFGFS

-395 VVGVLVDD
+395 VIGVLVDD

-410 IMRHLRMGKTP
+410 IIRHLRMGKTP
-421 YQAAMEAADEIGLA
+421 YEAAMEAADEIGLA

-454 GVVGQFF
+454 GIVGQFF

-466 TAAIAIFASLMVARL
+466 TAALSIFASLMVARL
-481 ITPMMAAYMLRPEK
+481 ITPMMAAYILRPEK
-495 QQVETQGA
+495 KHVEKQSA
-503 TMTWYLKVVTWTL
+503 LMDWYLKVVSWTL
-516 HHRSLTMGA
+516 HHRWITMGA
-525 TLVLFVASLALVKLL
+525 TLILFVASLALVKLL
-540 PTAFIPDDDF
+540 PTSFIPDNDI

-555 SIEMTPDVELADTE
+555 EIELTPDVALEDTE
-569 RIAALASARI
+569 RVAAMASERI
-579 LQLPEVTNIFTSVG
+579 LAMPEVTNIFTSVG
-593 EAQATMDSS
+593 EAQAAMEAS
-602 TSGGGKNKN
+602 SGGKAEN
-611 IASLDIVLVPRAD
+611 IAGLDIVLAPRAE
-624 REIKKQV
+624 RRSKQEIERQ
-631 EQKISA
+631 ISSM
-637 ILAEVPSA
+637 LAEVPGA
-645 RFSVGLSSGGESG
+645 RFSVGLSSGGETG

-665 TNPQLLEQTVQQIM
+665 TDPRLLEQTAQQMMAEI
-679 SEVRALPIAGDVT
+679 RALPSAGAVT

-700 ELTVI
+700 ELTVT
-705 PDRLAMADFGVTTQ
+705 PNRLAMADKGVTTQ

-725 RIATVGDYEQRLSK
+725 RVATVGDYEQRLSK

-759 NINQLEGLYV
+759 NVSQLEGLYV
-769 PSSRPDGQGVRVG
+769 PSALPAGQGVRVG
-782 DVAALEFGVGPAQ
+782 EVASLDFGTGPAQ
-795 ITRLDR
+795 ISRLDR
-801 ERAISVTIQPGSG
+801 ERAISITVQPANG
-814 ELGELVTA
+814 ELGDLVQA
-822 VKSTPTM
+822 VKSI
-829 QNLPPSMT
+829 PSMQQMPASIT
-837 IIEQGQAENMAELFN
+837 IIDQGQAENMAELFS

-858 SVGIICI
+858 SVGVVCI
-865 FGVLILLFGKILQP
+865 LGVLILLFGRILQP

-927 DYALIAQRLGLPRF
+927 DYALIAQRRGLARF
-941 EAIID
+941 DAIID

-1008 LMDDVSGWFTKW
+1008 LMDDLSGWFGKW
-1020 LTPQGKDEP
+1020 LIPHGKDK
-1029 ESTNDT
+1029 ESTV
-1035 INDTMTDEP
+1035 IEK
-1044 L
+1044 

>member
-1 MSMNVSSYSIKN
+1 MSLNVSAYSIRN

-24 TIGGIFGFKQMKV
+24 TLGGIYGFMQMKV
-37 QQFPDIDFPAVVVT
+37 QQFPDIDLPAVVVT

-58 PAQLESDIAKKIEN
+58 PSQLENDIAKKIEN
-72 KLTSIDGVKHIRSS
+72 KLTSIEGVKHIRTTL
-86 IQTGAATIVTEFV
+86 QTGAATMVTEFV

-133 VSTSGFP
+133 VSTAGFP
-140 IVTYSVSADNMSI
+140 VVTYSVASDNMNV
-153 EDLSWFVDDTI
+153 EDLSWFVDDTV
-164 TKRLSDIPGVGSVSR
+164 TKRLSDIPGVSTVSR

-197 GLQFSI
+197 GLKYPI
-203 AQLSNQIAGIQQD
+203 AQLSEQITGIQQD

-225 KTTQTIRV
+225 KTTQAIRV
-233 MGAVERAGELNTLQI
+233 LGAVERASDLNNLQV

-261 ATVTDGAADQSS
+261 AQITDGAADPSS
-273 IAKLDDQTVVAFNI
+273 IAKLDGQTVVAFNI
-287 VRSRG
+287 TRSRG

-297 VMARV
+297 VMELV
-302 DAELAKLQADVS
+302 DAELAKLSADVGN
-314 TIEIE
+314 IDIE
-319 KVSDL
+319 KVYDRA
-324 VTPISEDY
+324 TPIAEDY
-332 KASLTMLIEGGILA
+332 QASLRMLIEGGLLA
-346 VIVVFLFLRNIRAT
+346 VVVVFLFLRNVRAT
-360 IVAAVA
+360 FVAAVA

-377 MYLFDFS
+377 MYLFGFS

-395 VVGVLVDD
+395 VIGVLVDD

-410 IMRHLRMGKTP
+410 IIRHLRMGKTP
-421 YQAAMEAADEIGLA
+421 YEAAMEAADEIGLA

-454 GVVGQFF
+454 GIVGQFF

-466 TAAIAIFASLMVARL
+466 TAALSIFASLMVARL
-481 ITPMMAAYMLRPEK
+481 ITPMMAAYILRPEK
-495 QQVETQGA
+495 KHVEKQSA
-503 TMTWYLKVVTWTL
+503 LMDWYLKVVSWTL
-516 HHRSLTMGA
+516 HHRWITMGA
-525 TLVLFVASLALVKLL
+525 TLLLFVASLALVKLL
-540 PTAFIPDDDF
+540 PTSFIPDNDI

-555 SIEMTPDVELADTE
+555 EIELTPDVALEDTE
-569 RIAALASARI
+569 RVAALASERI
-579 LQLPEVTNIFTSVG
+579 LAMPEVSHIFTSVG
-593 EAQATMDSS
+593 EAQAAMEAS
-602 TSGGGKNKN
+602 SGGKAEN
-611 IASLDIVLVPRAD
+611 IAGLDIVLAPRAE
-624 REIKKQV
+624 RASKQEIERQ
-631 EQKISA
+631 ISSM
-637 ILAEVPSA
+637 LSEVPGA
-645 RFSVGLSSGGESG
+645 RFTVGLSSGGETG

-665 TNPQLLEQTVQQIM
+665 TDPQLLEQTAQQIM
-679 SEVRALPIAGDVT
+679 TEIRALPSTGAVT

-700 ELTVI
+700 ELTVT
-705 PDRLAMADFGVTTQ
+705 PDRLAMADKGVTTQ

-725 RIATVGDYEQRLSK
+725 RVATVGDYEQRLSK

-754 DIAKQ
+754 DVAKQ
-759 NINQLEGLYV
+759 NVSQLEGLYV
-769 PSSRPDGQGVRVG
+769 PSALPPGQGVRVG
-782 DVAALEFGVGPAQ
+782 EVASLNFGTGPAQ
-795 ITRLDR
+795 ISRLDR
-801 ERAISVTIQPGSG
+801 ERAISITVQPANG
-814 ELGELVTA
+814 ELGDLVQA
-822 VKSTPTM
+822 VKAI
-829 QNLPPSMT
+829 PSMQQLPASIT
-837 IIEQGQAENMAELFN
+837 IIDQGQAENMAELFS

-858 SVGIICI
+858 SVGVVCI
-865 FGVLILLFGKILQP
+865 LGVLILLFGRILQP

-896 LVITNSS
+896 LVITKSS

-927 DYALIAQRLGLPRF
+927 DYALIAQRRGLARF
-941 EAIID
+941 DAIID

-991 LVTSTLLSLV
+991 LATSTLLSLV

-1008 LMDDVSGWFTKW
+1008 LMDDLSGRFGKW
-1020 LTPQGKDEP
+1020 LIPHGKEK
-1029 ESTNDT
+1029 ESVV
-1035 INDTMTDEP
+1035 IGK
-1044 L
+1044 

>member
-1 MSMNVSSYSIKN
+1 MSLNVSAYSIRN

-24 TIGGIFGFKQMKV
+24 TLGGIYGFMQMKV
-37 QQFPDIDFPAVVVT
+37 QQFPDIDLPAVVVT

-58 PAQLESDIAKKIEN
+58 PSQLENDIAKKIEN
-72 KLTSIDGVKHIRSS
+72 KLTSIEGVKHIRTTL
-86 IQTGAATIVTEFV
+86 QTGAATMVTEFV

-133 VSTSGFP
+133 VSTAGFP
-140 IVTYSVSADNMSI
+140 VVTYSVASDNMNV
-153 EDLSWFVDDTI
+153 EDLSWFVDDTV
-164 TKRLSDIPGVGSVSR
+164 TKRLSDIPGVSTVSR

-197 GLQFSI
+197 GLKYPI
-203 AQLSNQIAGIQQD
+203 AQLSEQITGIQQD

-233 MGAVERAGELNTLQI
+233 LGAVERASDLNNLQV

-261 ATVTDGAADQSS
+261 AQITDGAADPSS
-273 IAKLDDQTVVAFNI
+273 IAKLDGQTVVAFNI
-287 VRSRG
+287 TRSRG

-297 VMARV
+297 VMELV
-302 DAELAKLQADVS
+302 DAELAKLSADVGN
-314 TIEIE
+314 IDIE
-319 KVSDL
+319 KVYDRA
-324 VTPISEDY
+324 TPIAEDY
-332 KASLTMLIEGGILA
+332 QVSLRMLIEGGLLA
-346 VIVVFLFLRNIRAT
+346 VVVVFLFLRNVRAT
-360 IVAAVA
+360 FVAAVA

-377 MYLFDFS
+377 MYLFGFS

-395 VVGVLVDD
+395 VIGVLVDD

-410 IMRHLRMGKTP
+410 IIRHLRMGKTP
-421 YQAAMEAADEIGLA
+421 YEAAMEAADEIGLA

-454 GVVGQFF
+454 GIVGQFF

-466 TAAIAIFASLMVARL
+466 TAALSIFASLMVARL
-481 ITPMMAAYMLRPEK
+481 ITPMMAAYILRPEK
-495 QQVETQGA
+495 KHVEKQSA
-503 TMTWYLKVVTWTL
+503 LMDWYLKVVSWTL
-516 HHRSLTMGA
+516 HHRWITMGA
-525 TLVLFVASLALVKLL
+525 TLILFVASLALVKLL
-540 PTAFIPDDDF
+540 PTSFIPDNDI

-555 SIEMTPDVELADTE
+555 EIELTPDVALEDTE
-569 RIAALASARI
+569 RVAAMASERI
-579 LQLPEVTNIFTSVG
+579 LAMPEVSHIFTSVG
-593 EAQATMDSS
+593 EAQAAMEAS
-602 TSGGGKNKN
+602 SGGKAEN
-611 IASLDIVLVPRAD
+611 IAGLDIVLAPRAE
-624 REIKKQV
+624 RASKQEIERQ
-631 EQKISA
+631 ISSM
-637 ILAEVPSA
+637 LSEVPGA
-645 RFSVGLSSGGESG
+645 RFTVGLSSGGETG

-665 TNPQLLEQTVQQIM
+665 TDPQLLEQTAQQIM
-679 SEVRALPIAGDVT
+679 TEIRALPSAGAVT

-700 ELTVI
+700 ELTVT
-705 PDRLAMADFGVTTQ
+705 PDRLAMADKGVTTQ

-725 RIATVGDYEQRLSK
+725 RVATVGDYEQRLSK

-754 DIAKQ
+754 DVAKQ
-759 NINQLEGLYV
+759 NVSQLEGLYV
-769 PSSRPDGQGVRVG
+769 PSALPPGQGVRVG
-782 DVAALEFGVGPAQ
+782 EVASLNFGTGPAQ
-795 ITRLDR
+795 ISRLDR
-801 ERAISVTIQPGSG
+801 ERAISITVQPANG
-814 ELGELVTA
+814 ELGDLVQA
-822 VKSTPTM
+822 VKAI
-829 QNLPPSMT
+829 PSMQQLPASIT
-837 IIEQGQAENMAELFN
+837 IIDQGQAENMAELFS

-858 SVGIICI
+858 SVGVVCI
-865 FGVLILLFGKILQP
+865 LGVLILLFGRILQP

-896 LVITNSS
+896 LVITKSS

-927 DYALIAQRLGLPRF
+927 DYALIAQRRGLARF
-941 EAIID
+941 DAIID

-991 LVTSTLLSLV
+991 LATSTLLSLV

-1008 LMDDVSGWFTKW
+1008 LMDDLSGWFGKW
-1020 LTPQGKDEP
+1020 LIPHGKEK
-1029 ESTNDT
+1029 ESVV
-1035 INDTMTDEP
+1035 IGK
-1044 L
+1044 